1 MVWEDTN
8 YNGIQDDG
16 EAAYHN
22 SKNPAVVHLQQYF
35 YRGGKWVLEN
45 AAFRTHETKTD
56 GTYTFSNLPTYVEKN
71 GVRYL
76 AGYQVLLK
84 TMPKDYAATKY
95 WNDADPSKVYSK
107 LYVTDADGVE
117 DSQRTG
123 DLPVTVLQGNH
134 EMLIPAREAKA
145 GTQSNDAELYTD
157 YNWAYVCGTNIKNID
172 TPNTAQQKYYDLV
185 TARDYEN
192 LNAGLKK
199 RNIAAVKGRIWED
212 TDYNGI
218 LNSGEK
224 GKSGVSVTLEQY
236 RYDAAVKQF
245 VHMNN
250 DIIVKTD
257 AKGVYQFAKVPT
269 HFVVDGTDQL
279 AYYRIRAAVPA
290 GYAVTRYRQAT
301 DDTKTDSDWIA
312 ETNYLTAPDNG
323 DYFLT
328 AQPAQGNAPYNL
340 TDAVTNKEYDSIL
353 NADVTDIYNGGL
365 KAFETGKIQG
375 VVWFDKN
382 YSGLQET
389 GETAMATQQ
398 TVYLDQYYLDDTGS
412 WKLHQTLSAKTA
424 ANTGVYQF
432 SKQPTFVTVDG
443 KMYLAGYRLRLNAV
457 PDGYA
462 VTKYQVL
469 DPTGS
474 CINSDLL
481 AASQDSNTDHT
492 VDFNQPDE
500 YILLAKKAVH
510 GASESKESGFHEY
523 YVRKYDNVDYDI
535 VTARDSDGVYN
546 GGLKSIQ
553 TAAMDGRIWNDLN
566 YDGTMDLSESGCGN
580 LNLTLYQYYL
590 DGTTWKKTA
599 ATMTAVTNSNGLY
612 HFEGIPTY
620 AEVGGKRYLAGYQLH
635 LDALPDGNAVTVLA
649 NDNKLHWKN
658 GELTLMGEQEY
669 LIVAAEAQSFTG
681 EHTGN
686 TPQYN
691 TYYDRTYSAVPNT
704 DTIYDITESRDSKNE
719 YRGGVR
725 AFQTT
730 SVSGRIWNDADY
742 DGGMAAEEAGMEG
755 LSMTLEQ
762 YYWDGTTWLPTAQ
775 QNYTATVNTDSNGD
789 YHFENVPTFVE
800 IGGERYL
807 AGYRLKLDALPKDAD
822 GKITY
827 GITKAGGDSK
837 FQRLENPYQSENLYL
852 TAPDQYLILAA
863 EAKTETDSTYRKHYN
878 GSDYDIADAAA
889 QTDWNGGL
897 KQVEKAQIVGRV
909 WDDANYNGLQDTGE
923 GNISGVEITLEQYYR
938 DANGNYQPTGIF
950 QKDSDANGEYRFDN
964 VDTFCNA
971 NGETYLCY
979 YQLKMTGEVP
989 DNYTITWYR
998 QGDDP
1003 ARDSD
1008 LDAESRYLTKDTYFV
1023 CAAADTDST
1032 DYTVDGRDILRKE
1045 DVSGY
1050 DAGFKQLAVGDISG
1064 RIWIDHNYDGMQDEA
1079 DDAANTAEDKAAIE
1093 NVTVKAI
1100 QYYYDGSQWQPND
1113 TAYTASTSTDADGKY
1128 TLANLPTWVRINNMD
1143 FAAGYQLCLE
1153 NLRGNYLATQ
1163 YRVGT
1168 DRTKDSDLRLDSTYL
1183 TSANEYIVPAA
1194 NAYDDANGNQNGASV
1209 REIPDSN
1216 GTMYAVDLA
1225 CGKNTGHYDAGLKQ
1239 QDKGVIRGTIWNDAN
1254 YDGLYNSNEV
1264 PVATSVRVILTREIY
1279 ENGNWIPD
1287 TAFGEVSEIVDHGEY
1302 QFTDL
1307 DVHVPADLSDDST
1320 SGNKDRIYGYQIRLD
1335 LATVPDT
1342 YAVTKQYAESEQA
1355 LENSFLNPRD
1365 GSLLAKDESHIILA
1379 AKATDADREHTITI
1393 AGTTYAPANLAKSVA
1408 PHNGGLTAIETASIE
1423 SYIWNDENYNGI
1435 QDENEV
1441 GVATATV
1448 KLTRSYYDSRNTTW
1462 KLDDSFVLVATGTLV
1477 ATATPVA
1484 TGTPVATATPVATGT
1499 PTATASGGHY
1509 RFDNLPTYIEK
1520 DGQRYLVGYQMQLCE
1535 MPEGY
1540 AATKYH
1546 AAADSDKDSDLIAGT
1561 LDLQEPDTFLI
1572 LAKAFSGNTPYCCQ
1586 VRGVDYDIVKAADV
1600 TGYDGGIVQKD
1611 SHVSISGIVWD
1622 DADRDHQISDGE
1634 SGIANVKIILRQ
1646 YYRRNGKWELLPE
1659 AKQVAYTNADGQY
1672 RFDDLPLSV
1681 TVDGVTYLAGY
1692 RLWID
1697 SIPAGYNAEEYADIS
1712 SGSVEI
1718 RAEERT
1724 LDGCMILGIPEEK
1737 GVTSGT
1743 CLEGFNIAKGEDMA
1757 FLNVFLNRD
1766 PEESTETTTATDL
1779 VTTTTETAV
1788 STESTTQTSTSAS
1801 AGTTSVESSTTET
1814 STATTQTT
1822 ASTTESSTATT
1833 RTTASTSTTTSTT
1846 TARTTAST
1854 TKTST
1859 TTTRTTAKTQSS
1871 VVTTHTTAT
1880 THTHTTATKQ
1890 TTSSVTTSKQTTH
1903 STSHTTTAKVTA
1915 SPATHTIA
1923 KTTTHT
1929 THTTSHRTTAGTTSI
1944 TTQRTSVTTSRTT
1957 GTTHTTATVT
1967 TTGSTSVTTSAIHR
1981 TTSSTTQ
1988 QTTAT
1993 VTLSSAGPTSMT
2005 TTTHT
2010 TSQTTT
2016 QTTPKQTTVSQTNT
2030 TSVAPTS
2037 RTTSATVSTTGTTST
2052 GTTDSSASTGTQTTH
2067 HSTHT
2072 TTQTTTVTATTV
2084 NSTCETSG
2092 ASTSIRQTTLRK
2104 NHVSGDTVTTTT
2116 TAANREHA
2124 AGHHTQTTTTAAD
2137 VSAQTSGTK
2146 RIPLP
2151 RQQNISGTP
2160 KTGDTTLHITILIAA
2175 CGFSLLLAILTKRRK
2190 K

>member
-1 MVWEDTN
+1 MER
-8 YNGIQDDG
+8 NG
-16 EAAYHN
+16 E
-22 SKNPAVVHLQQYF
+22 
-35 YRGGKWVLEN
+35 
-45 AAFRTHETKTD
+45 
-56 GTYTFSNLPTYVEKN
+56 
-71 GVRYL
+71 
-76 AGYQVLLK
+76 
-84 TMPKDYAATKY
+84 
-95 WNDADPSKVYSK
+95 
-107 LYVTDADGVE
+107 
-117 DSQRTG
+117 
-123 DLPVTVLQGNH
+123 
-134 EMLIPAREAKA
+134 
-145 GTQSNDAELYTD
+145 
-157 YNWAYVCGTNIKNID
+157 
-172 TPNTAQQKYYDLV
+172 
-185 TARDYEN
+185 
-192 LNAGLKK
+192 
-199 RNIAAVKGRIWED
+199 
-212 TDYNGI
+212 
-218 LNSGEK
+218 
-224 GKSGVSVTLEQY
+224 
-236 RYDAAVKQF
+236 
-245 VHMNN
+245 
-250 DIIVKTD
+250 
-257 AKGVYQFAKVPT
+257 
-269 HFVVDGTDQL
+269 
-279 AYYRIRAAVPA
+279 
-290 GYAVTRYRQAT
+290 
-301 DDTKTDSDWIA
+301 
-312 ETNYLTAPDNG
+312 
-323 DYFLT
+323 
-328 AQPAQGNAPYNL
+328 
-340 TDAVTNKEYDSIL
+340 
-353 NADVTDIYNGGL
+353 
-365 KAFETGKIQG
+365 
-375 VVWFDKN
+375 
-382 YSGLQET
+382 
-389 GETAMATQQ
+389 
-398 TVYLDQYYLDDTGS
+398 
-412 WKLHQTLSAKTA
+412 
-424 ANTGVYQF
+424 
-432 SKQPTFVTVDG
+432 
-443 KMYLAGYRLRLNAV
+443 
-457 PDGYA
+457 
-462 VTKYQVL
+462 
-469 DPTGS
+469 
-474 CINSDLL
+474 
-481 AASQDSNTDHT
+481 
-492 VDFNQPDE
+492 
-500 YILLAKKAVH
+500 
-510 GASESKESGFHEY
+510 
-523 YVRKYDNVDYDI
+523 
-535 VTARDSDGVYN
+535 
-546 GGLKSIQ
+546 
-553 TAAMDGRIWNDLN
+553 
-566 YDGTMDLSESGCGN
+566 
-580 LNLTLYQYYL
+580 
-590 DGTTWKKTA
+590 
-599 ATMTAVTNSNGLY
+599 
-612 HFEGIPTY
+612 
-620 AEVGGKRYLAGYQLH
+620 RYLAGYQLQLCEMPKGYAATKCRIGEDAAKNSDLFADTLH
-635 LDALPDGNAVTVLA
+635 LYENADEVIIL
-649 NDNKLHWKN
+649 
-658 GELTLMGEQEY
+658 
-669 LIVAAEAQSFTG
+669 AEASS
-681 EHTGN
+681 GN
-686 TPQYN
+686 DF
-691 TYYDRTYSAVPNT
+691 YDRNVGDNA
-704 DTIYDITESRDSKNE
+704 YDIVKAKDNT
-719 YRGGVR
+719 
-725 AFQTT
+725 
-730 SVSGRIWNDADY
+730 DY
-742 DGGMAAEEAGMEG
+742 DGG
-755 LSMTLEQ
+755 L
-762 YYWDGTTWLPTAQ
+762 TAIETASIESYIWNDE
-775 QNYTATVNTDSNGD
+775 NYNGIQDENEVGVATATVKLTRKYYDDSDKTWKQDDSFALVAEGAPVATSTPVATATPVATGTPTASASGGYYRFDNL
-789 YHFENVPTFVE
+789 PTFVE
-800 IGGERYL
+800 RNGERYL
-807 AGYRLKLDALPKDAD
+807 AGYQLQLCEMPKGYAA
-822 GKITY
+822 
-827 GITKAGGDSK
+827 TKC
-837 FQRLENPYQSENLYL
+837 R
-852 TAPDQYLILAA
+852 I
-863 EAKTETDSTYRKHYN
+863 
-878 GSDYDIADAAA
+878 
-889 QTDWNGGL
+889 
-897 KQVEKAQIVGRV
+897 
-909 WDDANYNGLQDTGE
+909 GE
-923 GNISGVEITLEQYYR
+923 
-938 DANGNYQPTGIF
+938 
-950 QKDSDANGEYRFDN
+950 
-964 VDTFCNA
+964 
-971 NGETYLCY
+971 
-979 YQLKMTGEVP
+979 
-989 DNYTITWYR
+989 
-998 QGDDP
+998 
-1003 ARDSD
+1003 
-1008 LDAESRYLTKDTYFV
+1008 
-1023 CAAADTDST
+1023 
-1032 DYTVDGRDILRKE
+1032 
-1045 DVSGY
+1045 
-1050 DAGFKQLAVGDISG
+1050 
-1064 RIWIDHNYDGMQDEA
+1064 
-1079 DDAANTAEDKAAIE
+1079 
-1093 NVTVKAI
+1093 
-1100 QYYYDGSQWQPND
+1100 D
-1113 TAYTASTSTDADGKY
+1113 TA
-1128 TLANLPTWVRINNMD
+1128 
-1143 FAAGYQLCLE
+1143 
-1153 NLRGNYLATQ
+1153 
-1163 YRVGT
+1163 
-1168 DRTKDSDLRLDSTYL
+1168 KDSDLFADTLHLYENADEVIILAEASSGNDFYDRNVGD
-1183 TSANEYIVPAA
+1183 
-1194 NAYDDANGNQNGASV
+1194 NAYD
-1209 REIPDSN
+1209 
-1216 GTMYAVDLA
+1216 
-1225 CGKNTGHYDAGLKQ
+1225 
-1239 QDKGVIRGTIWNDAN
+1239 
-1254 YDGLYNSNEV
+1254 
-1264 PVATSVRVILTREIY
+1264 
-1279 ENGNWIPD
+1279 
-1287 TAFGEVSEIVDHGEY
+1287 IV
-1302 QFTDL
+1302 
-1307 DVHVPADLSDDST
+1307 
-1320 SGNKDRIYGYQIRLD
+1320 K
-1335 LATVPDT
+1335 
-1342 YAVTKQYAESEQA
+1342 
-1355 LENSFLNPRD
+1355 
-1365 GSLLAKDESHIILA
+1365 AKDN
-1379 AKATDADREHTITI
+1379 TDYD
-1393 AGTTYAPANLAKSVA
+1393 
-1408 PHNGGLTAIETASIE
+1408 GGLTAIETASIE

-1871 VVTTHTTAT
+1871 HTTAT
-1880 THTHTTATKQ
+1880 TLTHTTATKQ

-1944 TTQRTSVTTSRTT
+1944 TTQRTSVTTFRTT

-1993 VTLSSAGPTSMT
+1993 VTLSSAGPTSVT

>member
-1 MVWEDTN
+1 MGVATATVKLTRKYYDDSDKTWK
-8 YNGIQDDG
+8 QDDSFALVAEG
-16 EAAYHN
+16 APVATSTPVATETPVATGTPVATATPVATGTPIASASGGY
-22 SKNPAVVHLQQYF
+22 
-35 YRGGKWVLEN
+35 YR
-45 AAFRTHETKTD
+45 FD
-56 GTYTFSNLPTYVEKN
+56 NLPTFVERN
-71 GVRYL
+71 G
-76 AGYQVLLK
+76 
-84 TMPKDYAATKY
+84 
-95 WNDADPSKVYSK
+95 
-107 LYVTDADGVE
+107 E
-117 DSQRTG
+117 
-123 DLPVTVLQGNH
+123 
-134 EMLIPAREAKA
+134 
-145 GTQSNDAELYTD
+145 
-157 YNWAYVCGTNIKNID
+157 
-172 TPNTAQQKYYDLV
+172 
-185 TARDYEN
+185 
-192 LNAGLKK
+192 
-199 RNIAAVKGRIWED
+199 
-212 TDYNGI
+212 
-218 LNSGEK
+218 
-224 GKSGVSVTLEQY
+224 
-236 RYDAAVKQF
+236 
-245 VHMNN
+245 
-250 DIIVKTD
+250 
-257 AKGVYQFAKVPT
+257 
-269 HFVVDGTDQL
+269 
-279 AYYRIRAAVPA
+279 
-290 GYAVTRYRQAT
+290 
-301 DDTKTDSDWIA
+301 
-312 ETNYLTAPDNG
+312 
-323 DYFLT
+323 
-328 AQPAQGNAPYNL
+328 
-340 TDAVTNKEYDSIL
+340 
-353 NADVTDIYNGGL
+353 
-365 KAFETGKIQG
+365 
-375 VVWFDKN
+375 
-382 YSGLQET
+382 
-389 GETAMATQQ
+389 
-398 TVYLDQYYLDDTGS
+398 
-412 WKLHQTLSAKTA
+412 
-424 ANTGVYQF
+424 
-432 SKQPTFVTVDG
+432 
-443 KMYLAGYRLRLNAV
+443 
-457 PDGYA
+457 
-462 VTKYQVL
+462 
-469 DPTGS
+469 
-474 CINSDLL
+474 
-481 AASQDSNTDHT
+481 
-492 VDFNQPDE
+492 
-500 YILLAKKAVH
+500 
-510 GASESKESGFHEY
+510 
-523 YVRKYDNVDYDI
+523 
-535 VTARDSDGVYN
+535 
-546 GGLKSIQ
+546 
-553 TAAMDGRIWNDLN
+553 
-566 YDGTMDLSESGCGN
+566 
-580 LNLTLYQYYL
+580 
-590 DGTTWKKTA
+590 
-599 ATMTAVTNSNGLY
+599 
-612 HFEGIPTY
+612 
-620 AEVGGKRYLAGYQLH
+620 RYLAGYQL
-635 LDALPDGNAVTVLA
+635 
-649 NDNKLHWKN
+649 
-658 GELTLMGEQEY
+658 
-669 LIVAAEAQSFTG
+669 
-681 EHTGN
+681 
-686 TPQYN
+686 
-691 TYYDRTYSAVPNT
+691 
-704 DTIYDITESRDSKNE
+704 
-719 YRGGVR
+719 
-725 AFQTT
+725 
-730 SVSGRIWNDADY
+730 
-742 DGGMAAEEAGMEG
+742 
-755 LSMTLEQ
+755 
-762 YYWDGTTWLPTAQ
+762 
-775 QNYTATVNTDSNGD
+775 
-789 YHFENVPTFVE
+789 
-800 IGGERYL
+800 
-807 AGYRLKLDALPKDAD
+807 
-822 GKITY
+822 
-827 GITKAGGDSK
+827 
-837 FQRLENPYQSENLYL
+837 
-852 TAPDQYLILAA
+852 
-863 EAKTETDSTYRKHYN
+863 
-878 GSDYDIADAAA
+878 
-889 QTDWNGGL
+889 
-897 KQVEKAQIVGRV
+897 
-909 WDDANYNGLQDTGE
+909 
-923 GNISGVEITLEQYYR
+923 
-938 DANGNYQPTGIF
+938 
-950 QKDSDANGEYRFDN
+950 
-964 VDTFCNA
+964 
-971 NGETYLCY
+971 
-979 YQLKMTGEVP
+979 
-989 DNYTITWYR
+989 
-998 QGDDP
+998 
-1003 ARDSD
+1003 
-1008 LDAESRYLTKDTYFV
+1008 
-1023 CAAADTDST
+1023 
-1032 DYTVDGRDILRKE
+1032 
-1045 DVSGY
+1045 
-1050 DAGFKQLAVGDISG
+1050 
-1064 RIWIDHNYDGMQDEA
+1064 
-1079 DDAANTAEDKAAIE
+1079 
-1093 NVTVKAI
+1093 
-1100 QYYYDGSQWQPND
+1100 
-1113 TAYTASTSTDADGKY
+1113 
-1128 TLANLPTWVRINNMD
+1128 
-1143 FAAGYQLCLE
+1143 QLCE
-1153 NLRGNYLATQ
+1153 MPKGYAATKC
-1163 YRVGT
+1163 RIGE
-1168 DRTKDSDLRLDSTYL
+1168 DSTKDSDLFADTLHLYENADEVIILAEASSGNDFYDRNVGD
-1183 TSANEYIVPAA
+1183 
-1194 NAYDDANGNQNGASV
+1194 NAYD
-1209 REIPDSN
+1209 
-1216 GTMYAVDLA
+1216 
-1225 CGKNTGHYDAGLKQ
+1225 
-1239 QDKGVIRGTIWNDAN
+1239 
-1254 YDGLYNSNEV
+1254 
-1264 PVATSVRVILTREIY
+1264 
-1279 ENGNWIPD
+1279 
-1287 TAFGEVSEIVDHGEY
+1287 IV
-1302 QFTDL
+1302 
-1307 DVHVPADLSDDST
+1307 
-1320 SGNKDRIYGYQIRLD
+1320 K
-1335 LATVPDT
+1335 
-1342 YAVTKQYAESEQA
+1342 
-1355 LENSFLNPRD
+1355 
-1365 GSLLAKDESHIILA
+1365 AKDN
-1379 AKATDADREHTITI
+1379 TDYD
-1393 AGTTYAPANLAKSVA
+1393 
-1408 PHNGGLTAIETASIE
+1408 GGLTAIETASIE

>member
-1 MVWEDTN
+1 
-8 YNGIQDDG
+8 
-16 EAAYHN
+16 
-22 SKNPAVVHLQQYF
+22 
-35 YRGGKWVLEN
+35 
-45 AAFRTHETKTD
+45 
-56 GTYTFSNLPTYVEKN
+56 
-71 GVRYL
+71 
-76 AGYQVLLK
+76 
-84 TMPKDYAATKY
+84 MPKDYAATKY

-145 GTQSNDAELYTD
+145 GTQSNDAEPYTD
-157 YNWAYVCGTNIKNID
+157 YNWSYVCGTNIKNID

-199 RNIAAVKGRIWED
+199 RNIAAVTGRIWED

-250 DIIVKTD
+250 DMTVKTD

-353 NADVTDIYNGGL
+353 NANVTDIYNGGL

-389 GETAMATQQ
+389 GETGMATQQ

-412 WKLHQTLSAKTA
+412 WKLHQTFSAKTA

-481 AASQDSNTDHT
+481 AASQETNADQT

-510 GASESKESGFHEY
+510 GAFGSKESGFHEY

-566 YDGTMDLSESGCGN
+566 YDGTMDFSESGCGN
-580 LNLTLYQYYL
+580 FNLTLYQYYL

-719 YRGGVR
+719 YHGGVR

-775 QNYTATVNTDSNGD
+775 QNYTATVNTDSNGN

-863 EAKTETDSTYRKHYN
+863 EAKTETDSTYRNHYN

-950 QKDSDANGEYRFDN
+950 QKNSDANGEYRFDN

-979 YQLKMTGEVP
+979 YQLKMTSEVP

-1023 CAAADTDST
+1023 CAATDTDST

-1079 DDAANTAEDKAAIE
+1079 DDAANTAEDKAAIA

-1100 QYYYDGSQWQPND
+1100 QYYYDGSQWQPNG

-1209 REIPDSN
+1209 REVPDSN

-1393 AGTTYAPANLAKSVA
+1393 AGTTYAPANLAKSIA

-1441 GVATATV
+1441 GVATASV
-1448 KLTRSYYDSRNTTW
+1448 KLTRSYYDSRDTTW
-1462 KLDDSFVLVATGTLV
+1462 KLDDSFVLVATGTPV

-1697 SIPAGYNAEEYADIS
+1697 PIPAGYNAEEYADIS

-1801 AGTTSVESSTTET
+1801 AETTSVESSTTET

-1833 RTTASTSTTTSTT
+1833 RTTAST
-1846 TARTTAST
+1846 

-1871 VVTTHTTAT
+1871 HTTAT
-1880 THTHTTATKQ
+1880 TRTHTTATKQ

-1929 THTTSHRTTAGTTSI
+1929 THTTSHRTTPGTTSI

-1988 QTTAT
+1988 HTTAT
-1993 VTLSSAGPTSMT
+1993 VTLSSAGPTSVT

-2030 TSVAPTS
+2030 TSAAPTS

-2072 TTQTTTVTATTV
+2072 TTQTTTVTETTV

-2146 RIPLP
+2146 WIPLP

>member
-1 MVWEDTN
+1 SFALVAEGAPVATSTPVATATPVATGTPTASASGG
-8 YNGIQDDG
+8 Y
-16 EAAYHN
+16 
-22 SKNPAVVHLQQYF
+22 
-35 YRGGKWVLEN
+35 YR
-45 AAFRTHETKTD
+45 FD
-56 GTYTFSNLPTYVEKN
+56 NLPTFVERN
-71 GVRYL
+71 G
-76 AGYQVLLK
+76 
-84 TMPKDYAATKY
+84 
-95 WNDADPSKVYSK
+95 
-107 LYVTDADGVE
+107 E
-117 DSQRTG
+117 
-123 DLPVTVLQGNH
+123 
-134 EMLIPAREAKA
+134 
-145 GTQSNDAELYTD
+145 
-157 YNWAYVCGTNIKNID
+157 
-172 TPNTAQQKYYDLV
+172 
-185 TARDYEN
+185 
-192 LNAGLKK
+192 
-199 RNIAAVKGRIWED
+199 
-212 TDYNGI
+212 
-218 LNSGEK
+218 
-224 GKSGVSVTLEQY
+224 
-236 RYDAAVKQF
+236 
-245 VHMNN
+245 
-250 DIIVKTD
+250 
-257 AKGVYQFAKVPT
+257 
-269 HFVVDGTDQL
+269 
-279 AYYRIRAAVPA
+279 
-290 GYAVTRYRQAT
+290 
-301 DDTKTDSDWIA
+301 
-312 ETNYLTAPDNG
+312 
-323 DYFLT
+323 
-328 AQPAQGNAPYNL
+328 
-340 TDAVTNKEYDSIL
+340 
-353 NADVTDIYNGGL
+353 
-365 KAFETGKIQG
+365 
-375 VVWFDKN
+375 
-382 YSGLQET
+382 
-389 GETAMATQQ
+389 
-398 TVYLDQYYLDDTGS
+398 
-412 WKLHQTLSAKTA
+412 
-424 ANTGVYQF
+424 
-432 SKQPTFVTVDG
+432 
-443 KMYLAGYRLRLNAV
+443 
-457 PDGYA
+457 
-462 VTKYQVL
+462 
-469 DPTGS
+469 
-474 CINSDLL
+474 
-481 AASQDSNTDHT
+481 
-492 VDFNQPDE
+492 
-500 YILLAKKAVH
+500 
-510 GASESKESGFHEY
+510 
-523 YVRKYDNVDYDI
+523 
-535 VTARDSDGVYN
+535 
-546 GGLKSIQ
+546 
-553 TAAMDGRIWNDLN
+553 
-566 YDGTMDLSESGCGN
+566 
-580 LNLTLYQYYL
+580 
-590 DGTTWKKTA
+590 
-599 ATMTAVTNSNGLY
+599 
-612 HFEGIPTY
+612 
-620 AEVGGKRYLAGYQLH
+620 RYLAGYQLQ
-635 LDALPDGNAVTVLA
+635 LCEMPKG
-649 NDNKLHWKN
+649 
-658 GELTLMGEQEY
+658 Y
-669 LIVAAEAQSFTG
+669 AAT
-681 EHTGN
+681 
-686 TPQYN
+686 
-691 TYYDRTYSAVPNT
+691 
-704 DTIYDITESRDSKNE
+704 KC
-719 YRGGVR
+719 
-725 AFQTT
+725 
-730 SVSGRIWNDADY
+730 RI
-742 DGGMAAEEAGMEG
+742 
-755 LSMTLEQ
+755 
-762 YYWDGTTWLPTAQ
+762 
-775 QNYTATVNTDSNGD
+775 
-789 YHFENVPTFVE
+789 
-800 IGGERYL
+800 
-807 AGYRLKLDALPKDAD
+807 
-822 GKITY
+822 
-827 GITKAGGDSK
+827 
-837 FQRLENPYQSENLYL
+837 
-852 TAPDQYLILAA
+852 
-863 EAKTETDSTYRKHYN
+863 
-878 GSDYDIADAAA
+878 
-889 QTDWNGGL
+889 
-897 KQVEKAQIVGRV
+897 
-909 WDDANYNGLQDTGE
+909 GE
-923 GNISGVEITLEQYYR
+923 GS
-938 DANGNYQPTGIF
+938 
-950 QKDSDANGEYRFDN
+950 
-964 VDTFCNA
+964 
-971 NGETYLCY
+971 
-979 YQLKMTGEVP
+979 
-989 DNYTITWYR
+989 
-998 QGDDP
+998 
-1003 ARDSD
+1003 
-1008 LDAESRYLTKDTYFV
+1008 
-1023 CAAADTDST
+1023 
-1032 DYTVDGRDILRKE
+1032 
-1045 DVSGY
+1045 
-1050 DAGFKQLAVGDISG
+1050 
-1064 RIWIDHNYDGMQDEA
+1064 
-1079 DDAANTAEDKAAIE
+1079 
-1093 NVTVKAI
+1093 
-1100 QYYYDGSQWQPND
+1100 
-1113 TAYTASTSTDADGKY
+1113 
-1128 TLANLPTWVRINNMD
+1128 
-1143 FAAGYQLCLE
+1143 
-1153 NLRGNYLATQ
+1153 
-1163 YRVGT
+1163 
-1168 DRTKDSDLRLDSTYL
+1168 TKDSDLFADTLHLYEDADEVIILAEASSGNDFYDRNVGD
-1183 TSANEYIVPAA
+1183 
-1194 NAYDDANGNQNGASV
+1194 NAYD
-1209 REIPDSN
+1209 
-1216 GTMYAVDLA
+1216 
-1225 CGKNTGHYDAGLKQ
+1225 
-1239 QDKGVIRGTIWNDAN
+1239 
-1254 YDGLYNSNEV
+1254 
-1264 PVATSVRVILTREIY
+1264 
-1279 ENGNWIPD
+1279 
-1287 TAFGEVSEIVDHGEY
+1287 IV
-1302 QFTDL
+1302 
-1307 DVHVPADLSDDST
+1307 
-1320 SGNKDRIYGYQIRLD
+1320 K
-1335 LATVPDT
+1335 
-1342 YAVTKQYAESEQA
+1342 
-1355 LENSFLNPRD
+1355 
-1365 GSLLAKDESHIILA
+1365 AKDN
-1379 AKATDADREHTITI
+1379 TDYD
-1393 AGTTYAPANLAKSVA
+1393 
-1408 PHNGGLTAIETASIE
+1408 GGLTAIETASIE

-1441 GVATATV
+1441 GVATASV
-1448 KLTRSYYDSRNTTW
+1448 KLTRSYYDSRDTTW
-1462 KLDDSFVLVATGTLV
+1462 KLDDSFVLVATGTPV

-1546 AAADSDKDSDLIAGT
+1546 VAADSDKDSDLIAGT

-1737 GVTSGT
+1737 GITSGT

-1833 RTTASTSTTTSTT
+1833 RTTASTTKTSTTTTRTTASTTKTSTT

-1880 THTHTTATKQ
+1880 TRTHTTATKQ

-1957 GTTHTTATVT
+1957 ATTHTTVTVT

-1993 VTLSSAGPTSMT
+1993 VTLSSAGPTSVT

-2072 TTQTTTVTATTV
+2072 TTQTTTVTETTV

>member
-1 MVWEDTN
+1 MATGTPVATATPVATGTPTASASGG
-8 YNGIQDDG
+8 Y
-16 EAAYHN
+16 
-22 SKNPAVVHLQQYF
+22 
-35 YRGGKWVLEN
+35 YR
-45 AAFRTHETKTD
+45 FD
-56 GTYTFSNLPTYVEKN
+56 NLPTFVERN
-71 GVRYL
+71 G
-76 AGYQVLLK
+76 
-84 TMPKDYAATKY
+84 
-95 WNDADPSKVYSK
+95 
-107 LYVTDADGVE
+107 E
-117 DSQRTG
+117 
-123 DLPVTVLQGNH
+123 
-134 EMLIPAREAKA
+134 
-145 GTQSNDAELYTD
+145 
-157 YNWAYVCGTNIKNID
+157 
-172 TPNTAQQKYYDLV
+172 
-185 TARDYEN
+185 
-192 LNAGLKK
+192 
-199 RNIAAVKGRIWED
+199 
-212 TDYNGI
+212 
-218 LNSGEK
+218 
-224 GKSGVSVTLEQY
+224 
-236 RYDAAVKQF
+236 
-245 VHMNN
+245 
-250 DIIVKTD
+250 
-257 AKGVYQFAKVPT
+257 
-269 HFVVDGTDQL
+269 
-279 AYYRIRAAVPA
+279 
-290 GYAVTRYRQAT
+290 
-301 DDTKTDSDWIA
+301 
-312 ETNYLTAPDNG
+312 
-323 DYFLT
+323 
-328 AQPAQGNAPYNL
+328 
-340 TDAVTNKEYDSIL
+340 
-353 NADVTDIYNGGL
+353 
-365 KAFETGKIQG
+365 
-375 VVWFDKN
+375 
-382 YSGLQET
+382 
-389 GETAMATQQ
+389 
-398 TVYLDQYYLDDTGS
+398 
-412 WKLHQTLSAKTA
+412 
-424 ANTGVYQF
+424 
-432 SKQPTFVTVDG
+432 
-443 KMYLAGYRLRLNAV
+443 
-457 PDGYA
+457 
-462 VTKYQVL
+462 
-469 DPTGS
+469 
-474 CINSDLL
+474 
-481 AASQDSNTDHT
+481 
-492 VDFNQPDE
+492 
-500 YILLAKKAVH
+500 
-510 GASESKESGFHEY
+510 
-523 YVRKYDNVDYDI
+523 
-535 VTARDSDGVYN
+535 
-546 GGLKSIQ
+546 
-553 TAAMDGRIWNDLN
+553 
-566 YDGTMDLSESGCGN
+566 
-580 LNLTLYQYYL
+580 
-590 DGTTWKKTA
+590 
-599 ATMTAVTNSNGLY
+599 
-612 HFEGIPTY
+612 
-620 AEVGGKRYLAGYQLH
+620 RYLAGYQLQ
-635 LDALPDGNAVTVLA
+635 LCEMPKGYAAT
-649 NDNKLHWKN
+649 KCRI
-658 GELTLMGEQEY
+658 GE
-669 LIVAAEAQSFTG
+669 
-681 EHTGN
+681 
-686 TPQYN
+686 
-691 TYYDRTYSAVPNT
+691 
-704 DTIYDITESRDSKNE
+704 
-719 YRGGVR
+719 
-725 AFQTT
+725 
-730 SVSGRIWNDADY
+730 
-742 DGGMAAEEAGMEG
+742 
-755 LSMTLEQ
+755 
-762 YYWDGTTWLPTAQ
+762 
-775 QNYTATVNTDSNGD
+775 
-789 YHFENVPTFVE
+789 
-800 IGGERYL
+800 
-807 AGYRLKLDALPKDAD
+807 
-822 GKITY
+822 
-827 GITKAGGDSK
+827 
-837 FQRLENPYQSENLYL
+837 
-852 TAPDQYLILAA
+852 
-863 EAKTETDSTYRKHYN
+863 
-878 GSDYDIADAAA
+878 
-889 QTDWNGGL
+889 
-897 KQVEKAQIVGRV
+897 
-909 WDDANYNGLQDTGE
+909 
-923 GNISGVEITLEQYYR
+923 
-938 DANGNYQPTGIF
+938 
-950 QKDSDANGEYRFDN
+950 
-964 VDTFCNA
+964 
-971 NGETYLCY
+971 
-979 YQLKMTGEVP
+979 
-989 DNYTITWYR
+989 
-998 QGDDP
+998 
-1003 ARDSD
+1003 
-1008 LDAESRYLTKDTYFV
+1008 
-1023 CAAADTDST
+1023 
-1032 DYTVDGRDILRKE
+1032 
-1045 DVSGY
+1045 
-1050 DAGFKQLAVGDISG
+1050 
-1064 RIWIDHNYDGMQDEA
+1064 
-1079 DDAANTAEDKAAIE
+1079 
-1093 NVTVKAI
+1093 
-1100 QYYYDGSQWQPND
+1100 D
-1113 TAYTASTSTDADGKY
+1113 TA
-1128 TLANLPTWVRINNMD
+1128 
-1143 FAAGYQLCLE
+1143 
-1153 NLRGNYLATQ
+1153 
-1163 YRVGT
+1163 
-1168 DRTKDSDLRLDSTYL
+1168 KDSDLFADTLHLYEDADEVMILAEASSGNDFYDRNVGD
-1183 TSANEYIVPAA
+1183 
-1194 NAYDDANGNQNGASV
+1194 NAYD
-1209 REIPDSN
+1209 
-1216 GTMYAVDLA
+1216 
-1225 CGKNTGHYDAGLKQ
+1225 
-1239 QDKGVIRGTIWNDAN
+1239 
-1254 YDGLYNSNEV
+1254 
-1264 PVATSVRVILTREIY
+1264 
-1279 ENGNWIPD
+1279 
-1287 TAFGEVSEIVDHGEY
+1287 IV
-1302 QFTDL
+1302 
-1307 DVHVPADLSDDST
+1307 
-1320 SGNKDRIYGYQIRLD
+1320 K
-1335 LATVPDT
+1335 
-1342 YAVTKQYAESEQA
+1342 
-1355 LENSFLNPRD
+1355 
-1365 GSLLAKDESHIILA
+1365 AKDN
-1379 AKATDADREHTITI
+1379 TDYD
-1393 AGTTYAPANLAKSVA
+1393 
-1408 PHNGGLTAIETASIE
+1408 GGLTAIETASIE

-1448 KLTRSYYDSRNTTW
+1448 KLTRSYYDSRDTTW
-1462 KLDDSFVLVATGTLV
+1462 KLDDSFVLVATGTPV

-1586 VRGVDYDIVKAADV
+1586 VRDVDYDIVKAADV

-1697 SIPAGYNAEEYADIS
+1697 PIPAGYNAEEYADVS

-1801 AGTTSVESSTTET
+1801 AETTSVESSTTET

-1833 RTTASTSTTTSTT
+1833 TRTTASTTESSTATTRTTASTSTTTSTTKTSTT

-1993 VTLSSAGPTSMT
+1993 VTLSSAGPTSVT

-2016 QTTPKQTTVSQTNT
+2016 QTTPKQTVQTTVSQTNT

-2072 TTQTTTVTATTV
+2072 TTQTTTVTETTV

-2124 AGHHTQTTTTAAD
+2124 AGHHTQTATTAAD

>member
-1 MVWEDTN
+1 MATGTPVATATPVATGTPTASASGG
-8 YNGIQDDG
+8 Y
-16 EAAYHN
+16 
-22 SKNPAVVHLQQYF
+22 
-35 YRGGKWVLEN
+35 YR
-45 AAFRTHETKTD
+45 FD
-56 GTYTFSNLPTYVEKN
+56 NLPTFVERN
-71 GVRYL
+71 G
-76 AGYQVLLK
+76 
-84 TMPKDYAATKY
+84 
-95 WNDADPSKVYSK
+95 
-107 LYVTDADGVE
+107 E
-117 DSQRTG
+117 
-123 DLPVTVLQGNH
+123 
-134 EMLIPAREAKA
+134 
-145 GTQSNDAELYTD
+145 
-157 YNWAYVCGTNIKNID
+157 
-172 TPNTAQQKYYDLV
+172 
-185 TARDYEN
+185 
-192 LNAGLKK
+192 
-199 RNIAAVKGRIWED
+199 
-212 TDYNGI
+212 
-218 LNSGEK
+218 
-224 GKSGVSVTLEQY
+224 
-236 RYDAAVKQF
+236 
-245 VHMNN
+245 
-250 DIIVKTD
+250 
-257 AKGVYQFAKVPT
+257 
-269 HFVVDGTDQL
+269 
-279 AYYRIRAAVPA
+279 
-290 GYAVTRYRQAT
+290 
-301 DDTKTDSDWIA
+301 
-312 ETNYLTAPDNG
+312 
-323 DYFLT
+323 
-328 AQPAQGNAPYNL
+328 
-340 TDAVTNKEYDSIL
+340 
-353 NADVTDIYNGGL
+353 
-365 KAFETGKIQG
+365 
-375 VVWFDKN
+375 
-382 YSGLQET
+382 
-389 GETAMATQQ
+389 
-398 TVYLDQYYLDDTGS
+398 
-412 WKLHQTLSAKTA
+412 
-424 ANTGVYQF
+424 
-432 SKQPTFVTVDG
+432 
-443 KMYLAGYRLRLNAV
+443 
-457 PDGYA
+457 
-462 VTKYQVL
+462 
-469 DPTGS
+469 
-474 CINSDLL
+474 
-481 AASQDSNTDHT
+481 
-492 VDFNQPDE
+492 
-500 YILLAKKAVH
+500 
-510 GASESKESGFHEY
+510 
-523 YVRKYDNVDYDI
+523 
-535 VTARDSDGVYN
+535 
-546 GGLKSIQ
+546 
-553 TAAMDGRIWNDLN
+553 
-566 YDGTMDLSESGCGN
+566 
-580 LNLTLYQYYL
+580 
-590 DGTTWKKTA
+590 
-599 ATMTAVTNSNGLY
+599 
-612 HFEGIPTY
+612 
-620 AEVGGKRYLAGYQLH
+620 RYLAGYQLQ
-635 LDALPDGNAVTVLA
+635 LCEMPKGYAAT
-649 NDNKLHWKN
+649 KCRI
-658 GELTLMGEQEY
+658 GE
-669 LIVAAEAQSFTG
+669 
-681 EHTGN
+681 
-686 TPQYN
+686 
-691 TYYDRTYSAVPNT
+691 
-704 DTIYDITESRDSKNE
+704 
-719 YRGGVR
+719 
-725 AFQTT
+725 
-730 SVSGRIWNDADY
+730 
-742 DGGMAAEEAGMEG
+742 
-755 LSMTLEQ
+755 
-762 YYWDGTTWLPTAQ
+762 
-775 QNYTATVNTDSNGD
+775 
-789 YHFENVPTFVE
+789 
-800 IGGERYL
+800 
-807 AGYRLKLDALPKDAD
+807 
-822 GKITY
+822 
-827 GITKAGGDSK
+827 
-837 FQRLENPYQSENLYL
+837 
-852 TAPDQYLILAA
+852 
-863 EAKTETDSTYRKHYN
+863 
-878 GSDYDIADAAA
+878 
-889 QTDWNGGL
+889 
-897 KQVEKAQIVGRV
+897 
-909 WDDANYNGLQDTGE
+909 
-923 GNISGVEITLEQYYR
+923 
-938 DANGNYQPTGIF
+938 
-950 QKDSDANGEYRFDN
+950 
-964 VDTFCNA
+964 
-971 NGETYLCY
+971 
-979 YQLKMTGEVP
+979 
-989 DNYTITWYR
+989 
-998 QGDDP
+998 
-1003 ARDSD
+1003 
-1008 LDAESRYLTKDTYFV
+1008 
-1023 CAAADTDST
+1023 
-1032 DYTVDGRDILRKE
+1032 
-1045 DVSGY
+1045 
-1050 DAGFKQLAVGDISG
+1050 
-1064 RIWIDHNYDGMQDEA
+1064 
-1079 DDAANTAEDKAAIE
+1079 
-1093 NVTVKAI
+1093 
-1100 QYYYDGSQWQPND
+1100 D
-1113 TAYTASTSTDADGKY
+1113 TA
-1128 TLANLPTWVRINNMD
+1128 
-1143 FAAGYQLCLE
+1143 
-1153 NLRGNYLATQ
+1153 
-1163 YRVGT
+1163 
-1168 DRTKDSDLRLDSTYL
+1168 KDSDLFADTLHLYEDADEVIILAEASSGNDFYDRNVGD
-1183 TSANEYIVPAA
+1183 
-1194 NAYDDANGNQNGASV
+1194 NAYD
-1209 REIPDSN
+1209 
-1216 GTMYAVDLA
+1216 
-1225 CGKNTGHYDAGLKQ
+1225 
-1239 QDKGVIRGTIWNDAN
+1239 
-1254 YDGLYNSNEV
+1254 
-1264 PVATSVRVILTREIY
+1264 
-1279 ENGNWIPD
+1279 
-1287 TAFGEVSEIVDHGEY
+1287 IV
-1302 QFTDL
+1302 
-1307 DVHVPADLSDDST
+1307 
-1320 SGNKDRIYGYQIRLD
+1320 K
-1335 LATVPDT
+1335 
-1342 YAVTKQYAESEQA
+1342 
-1355 LENSFLNPRD
+1355 
-1365 GSLLAKDESHIILA
+1365 AKDN
-1379 AKATDADREHTITI
+1379 TDYD
-1393 AGTTYAPANLAKSVA
+1393 
-1408 PHNGGLTAIETASIE
+1408 GGLTAIETASIE

-1448 KLTRSYYDSRNTTW
+1448 KLTRSYYDSRDTTW
-1462 KLDDSFVLVATGTLV
+1462 KLDDSFVLVATGTPV

-1499 PTATASGGHY
+1499 PMATASGGHY

-1757 FLNVFLNRD
+1757 SLNVFLNRD

-1814 STATTQTT
+1814 STATVRTT

-1833 RTTASTSTTTSTT
+1833 TRTTASTTKTSTT
-1846 TARTTAST
+1846 TTRTTAST

-1944 TTQRTSVTTSRTT
+1944 TTQRASVTTSRTT

-1993 VTLSSAGPTSMT
+1993 VTLSSAGPTSVT

-2016 QTTPKQTTVSQTNT
+2016 QTTPKQTVQTTVSQTNT

>member
-1 MVWEDTN
+1 
-8 YNGIQDDG
+8 
-16 EAAYHN
+16 
-22 SKNPAVVHLQQYF
+22 
-35 YRGGKWVLEN
+35 
-45 AAFRTHETKTD
+45 
-56 GTYTFSNLPTYVEKN
+56 
-71 GVRYL
+71 
-76 AGYQVLLK
+76 
-84 TMPKDYAATKY
+84 MPKGYAATKCRI
-95 WNDADPSKVYSK
+95 
-107 LYVTDADGVE
+107 GE
-117 DSQRTG
+117 DS
-123 DLPVTVLQGNH
+123 
-134 EMLIPAREAKA
+134 
-145 GTQSNDAELYTD
+145 
-157 YNWAYVCGTNIKNID
+157 
-172 TPNTAQQKYYDLV
+172 
-185 TARDYEN
+185 
-192 LNAGLKK
+192 
-199 RNIAAVKGRIWED
+199 
-212 TDYNGI
+212 
-218 LNSGEK
+218 
-224 GKSGVSVTLEQY
+224 
-236 RYDAAVKQF
+236 
-245 VHMNN
+245 
-250 DIIVKTD
+250 
-257 AKGVYQFAKVPT
+257 
-269 HFVVDGTDQL
+269 
-279 AYYRIRAAVPA
+279 
-290 GYAVTRYRQAT
+290 
-301 DDTKTDSDWIA
+301 
-312 ETNYLTAPDNG
+312 
-323 DYFLT
+323 
-328 AQPAQGNAPYNL
+328 
-340 TDAVTNKEYDSIL
+340 
-353 NADVTDIYNGGL
+353 
-365 KAFETGKIQG
+365 
-375 VVWFDKN
+375 
-382 YSGLQET
+382 
-389 GETAMATQQ
+389 
-398 TVYLDQYYLDDTGS
+398 
-412 WKLHQTLSAKTA
+412 
-424 ANTGVYQF
+424 
-432 SKQPTFVTVDG
+432 
-443 KMYLAGYRLRLNAV
+443 
-457 PDGYA
+457 
-462 VTKYQVL
+462 
-469 DPTGS
+469 
-474 CINSDLL
+474 
-481 AASQDSNTDHT
+481 
-492 VDFNQPDE
+492 
-500 YILLAKKAVH
+500 
-510 GASESKESGFHEY
+510 
-523 YVRKYDNVDYDI
+523 
-535 VTARDSDGVYN
+535 
-546 GGLKSIQ
+546 
-553 TAAMDGRIWNDLN
+553 
-566 YDGTMDLSESGCGN
+566 
-580 LNLTLYQYYL
+580 
-590 DGTTWKKTA
+590 
-599 ATMTAVTNSNGLY
+599 
-612 HFEGIPTY
+612 
-620 AEVGGKRYLAGYQLH
+620 
-635 LDALPDGNAVTVLA
+635 
-649 NDNKLHWKN
+649 
-658 GELTLMGEQEY
+658 
-669 LIVAAEAQSFTG
+669 
-681 EHTGN
+681 
-686 TPQYN
+686 
-691 TYYDRTYSAVPNT
+691 
-704 DTIYDITESRDSKNE
+704 
-719 YRGGVR
+719 
-725 AFQTT
+725 
-730 SVSGRIWNDADY
+730 
-742 DGGMAAEEAGMEG
+742 
-755 LSMTLEQ
+755 
-762 YYWDGTTWLPTAQ
+762 
-775 QNYTATVNTDSNGD
+775 
-789 YHFENVPTFVE
+789 
-800 IGGERYL
+800 
-807 AGYRLKLDALPKDAD
+807 
-822 GKITY
+822 
-827 GITKAGGDSK
+827 
-837 FQRLENPYQSENLYL
+837 
-852 TAPDQYLILAA
+852 
-863 EAKTETDSTYRKHYN
+863 
-878 GSDYDIADAAA
+878 
-889 QTDWNGGL
+889 
-897 KQVEKAQIVGRV
+897 
-909 WDDANYNGLQDTGE
+909 
-923 GNISGVEITLEQYYR
+923 
-938 DANGNYQPTGIF
+938 
-950 QKDSDANGEYRFDN
+950 
-964 VDTFCNA
+964 
-971 NGETYLCY
+971 
-979 YQLKMTGEVP
+979 
-989 DNYTITWYR
+989 
-998 QGDDP
+998 
-1003 ARDSD
+1003 
-1008 LDAESRYLTKDTYFV
+1008 
-1023 CAAADTDST
+1023 
-1032 DYTVDGRDILRKE
+1032 
-1045 DVSGY
+1045 
-1050 DAGFKQLAVGDISG
+1050 
-1064 RIWIDHNYDGMQDEA
+1064 
-1079 DDAANTAEDKAAIE
+1079 
-1093 NVTVKAI
+1093 
-1100 QYYYDGSQWQPND
+1100 
-1113 TAYTASTSTDADGKY
+1113 
-1128 TLANLPTWVRINNMD
+1128 
-1143 FAAGYQLCLE
+1143 
-1153 NLRGNYLATQ
+1153 
-1163 YRVGT
+1163 
-1168 DRTKDSDLRLDSTYL
+1168 TKDSDLFADTLHLYEDADEVIILAEASSGNDFYDRNVGD
-1183 TSANEYIVPAA
+1183 
-1194 NAYDDANGNQNGASV
+1194 NAYD
-1209 REIPDSN
+1209 
-1216 GTMYAVDLA
+1216 
-1225 CGKNTGHYDAGLKQ
+1225 
-1239 QDKGVIRGTIWNDAN
+1239 
-1254 YDGLYNSNEV
+1254 
-1264 PVATSVRVILTREIY
+1264 
-1279 ENGNWIPD
+1279 
-1287 TAFGEVSEIVDHGEY
+1287 IV
-1302 QFTDL
+1302 
-1307 DVHVPADLSDDST
+1307 
-1320 SGNKDRIYGYQIRLD
+1320 K
-1335 LATVPDT
+1335 
-1342 YAVTKQYAESEQA
+1342 
-1355 LENSFLNPRD
+1355 
-1365 GSLLAKDESHIILA
+1365 AKDN
-1379 AKATDADREHTITI
+1379 TDYD
-1393 AGTTYAPANLAKSVA
+1393 
-1408 PHNGGLTAIETASIE
+1408 GGLTAIETASIE

-1448 KLTRSYYDSRNTTW
+1448 KLTRKYYDDSDKTW
-1462 KLDDSFVLVATGTLV
+1462 KQDDSFTLV
-1477 ATATPVA
+1477 AEGAPVATSTPVA

-1801 AGTTSVESSTTET
+1801 AETTSVESSTTET

-1833 RTTASTSTTTSTT
+1833 RTTASTTKTSTT
-1846 TARTTAST
+1846 TTRTTAST

-1859 TTTRTTAKTQSS
+1859 TTVRTTASTTKTSTATTRTTAKTQSS

-1880 THTHTTATKQ
+1880 TRTHTTATKQ

-1993 VTLSSAGPTSMT
+1993 VTLSSAGPTSVT

-2072 TTQTTTVTATTV
+2072 TTQTTTVTETTV

>member
-1 MVWEDTN
+1 MGVATATVKLTRKYYDDSDKTWK
-8 YNGIQDDG
+8 QDDSFALVAEG
-16 EAAYHN
+16 APVATSTPVATETPVATGTPVATATPVATGTPIASASGGY
-22 SKNPAVVHLQQYF
+22 
-35 YRGGKWVLEN
+35 YR
-45 AAFRTHETKTD
+45 FD
-56 GTYTFSNLPTYVEKN
+56 NLPTFVERN
-71 GVRYL
+71 G
-76 AGYQVLLK
+76 
-84 TMPKDYAATKY
+84 
-95 WNDADPSKVYSK
+95 
-107 LYVTDADGVE
+107 E
-117 DSQRTG
+117 
-123 DLPVTVLQGNH
+123 
-134 EMLIPAREAKA
+134 
-145 GTQSNDAELYTD
+145 
-157 YNWAYVCGTNIKNID
+157 
-172 TPNTAQQKYYDLV
+172 
-185 TARDYEN
+185 
-192 LNAGLKK
+192 
-199 RNIAAVKGRIWED
+199 
-212 TDYNGI
+212 
-218 LNSGEK
+218 
-224 GKSGVSVTLEQY
+224 
-236 RYDAAVKQF
+236 
-245 VHMNN
+245 
-250 DIIVKTD
+250 
-257 AKGVYQFAKVPT
+257 
-269 HFVVDGTDQL
+269 
-279 AYYRIRAAVPA
+279 
-290 GYAVTRYRQAT
+290 
-301 DDTKTDSDWIA
+301 
-312 ETNYLTAPDNG
+312 
-323 DYFLT
+323 
-328 AQPAQGNAPYNL
+328 
-340 TDAVTNKEYDSIL
+340 
-353 NADVTDIYNGGL
+353 
-365 KAFETGKIQG
+365 
-375 VVWFDKN
+375 
-382 YSGLQET
+382 
-389 GETAMATQQ
+389 
-398 TVYLDQYYLDDTGS
+398 
-412 WKLHQTLSAKTA
+412 
-424 ANTGVYQF
+424 
-432 SKQPTFVTVDG
+432 
-443 KMYLAGYRLRLNAV
+443 
-457 PDGYA
+457 
-462 VTKYQVL
+462 
-469 DPTGS
+469 
-474 CINSDLL
+474 
-481 AASQDSNTDHT
+481 
-492 VDFNQPDE
+492 
-500 YILLAKKAVH
+500 
-510 GASESKESGFHEY
+510 
-523 YVRKYDNVDYDI
+523 
-535 VTARDSDGVYN
+535 
-546 GGLKSIQ
+546 
-553 TAAMDGRIWNDLN
+553 
-566 YDGTMDLSESGCGN
+566 
-580 LNLTLYQYYL
+580 
-590 DGTTWKKTA
+590 
-599 ATMTAVTNSNGLY
+599 
-612 HFEGIPTY
+612 
-620 AEVGGKRYLAGYQLH
+620 RYLAGYQL
-635 LDALPDGNAVTVLA
+635 
-649 NDNKLHWKN
+649 
-658 GELTLMGEQEY
+658 
-669 LIVAAEAQSFTG
+669 
-681 EHTGN
+681 
-686 TPQYN
+686 
-691 TYYDRTYSAVPNT
+691 
-704 DTIYDITESRDSKNE
+704 
-719 YRGGVR
+719 
-725 AFQTT
+725 
-730 SVSGRIWNDADY
+730 
-742 DGGMAAEEAGMEG
+742 
-755 LSMTLEQ
+755 
-762 YYWDGTTWLPTAQ
+762 
-775 QNYTATVNTDSNGD
+775 
-789 YHFENVPTFVE
+789 
-800 IGGERYL
+800 
-807 AGYRLKLDALPKDAD
+807 
-822 GKITY
+822 
-827 GITKAGGDSK
+827 
-837 FQRLENPYQSENLYL
+837 
-852 TAPDQYLILAA
+852 
-863 EAKTETDSTYRKHYN
+863 
-878 GSDYDIADAAA
+878 
-889 QTDWNGGL
+889 
-897 KQVEKAQIVGRV
+897 
-909 WDDANYNGLQDTGE
+909 
-923 GNISGVEITLEQYYR
+923 
-938 DANGNYQPTGIF
+938 
-950 QKDSDANGEYRFDN
+950 
-964 VDTFCNA
+964 
-971 NGETYLCY
+971 
-979 YQLKMTGEVP
+979 
-989 DNYTITWYR
+989 
-998 QGDDP
+998 
-1003 ARDSD
+1003 
-1008 LDAESRYLTKDTYFV
+1008 
-1023 CAAADTDST
+1023 
-1032 DYTVDGRDILRKE
+1032 
-1045 DVSGY
+1045 
-1050 DAGFKQLAVGDISG
+1050 
-1064 RIWIDHNYDGMQDEA
+1064 
-1079 DDAANTAEDKAAIE
+1079 
-1093 NVTVKAI
+1093 
-1100 QYYYDGSQWQPND
+1100 
-1113 TAYTASTSTDADGKY
+1113 
-1128 TLANLPTWVRINNMD
+1128 
-1143 FAAGYQLCLE
+1143 QLCE
-1153 NLRGNYLATQ
+1153 MPKGYAATKC
-1163 YRVGT
+1163 RIGE
-1168 DRTKDSDLRLDSTYL
+1168 DSTKDSDLFADTLHLYENADEVIILAEASSGNDFYDRNVGD
-1183 TSANEYIVPAA
+1183 
-1194 NAYDDANGNQNGASV
+1194 NAYD
-1209 REIPDSN
+1209 
-1216 GTMYAVDLA
+1216 
-1225 CGKNTGHYDAGLKQ
+1225 
-1239 QDKGVIRGTIWNDAN
+1239 
-1254 YDGLYNSNEV
+1254 
-1264 PVATSVRVILTREIY
+1264 
-1279 ENGNWIPD
+1279 
-1287 TAFGEVSEIVDHGEY
+1287 IV
-1302 QFTDL
+1302 
-1307 DVHVPADLSDDST
+1307 
-1320 SGNKDRIYGYQIRLD
+1320 K
-1335 LATVPDT
+1335 
-1342 YAVTKQYAESEQA
+1342 
-1355 LENSFLNPRD
+1355 
-1365 GSLLAKDESHIILA
+1365 AKDN
-1379 AKATDADREHTITI
+1379 TDYD
-1393 AGTTYAPANLAKSVA
+1393 
-1408 PHNGGLTAIETASIE
+1408 GGLTAIETASIE

-1833 RTTASTSTTTSTT
+1833 QTTASTTESSTATTRTTASTSTTTSTT

>member
-1 MVWEDTN
+1 MTAIETASIESYIWNDEN
-8 YNGIQDDG
+8 YNGIQDENEVGVATATVKLTRKYYDDSDKTWKQDDSFALVAEG
-16 EAAYHN
+16 APVATSTPVATATPVATGTPTASASGGY
-22 SKNPAVVHLQQYF
+22 
-35 YRGGKWVLEN
+35 YR
-45 AAFRTHETKTD
+45 FD
-56 GTYTFSNLPTYVEKN
+56 NLPTFVERN
-71 GVRYL
+71 G
-76 AGYQVLLK
+76 
-84 TMPKDYAATKY
+84 
-95 WNDADPSKVYSK
+95 
-107 LYVTDADGVE
+107 E
-117 DSQRTG
+117 
-123 DLPVTVLQGNH
+123 
-134 EMLIPAREAKA
+134 
-145 GTQSNDAELYTD
+145 
-157 YNWAYVCGTNIKNID
+157 
-172 TPNTAQQKYYDLV
+172 
-185 TARDYEN
+185 
-192 LNAGLKK
+192 
-199 RNIAAVKGRIWED
+199 
-212 TDYNGI
+212 
-218 LNSGEK
+218 
-224 GKSGVSVTLEQY
+224 
-236 RYDAAVKQF
+236 
-245 VHMNN
+245 
-250 DIIVKTD
+250 
-257 AKGVYQFAKVPT
+257 
-269 HFVVDGTDQL
+269 
-279 AYYRIRAAVPA
+279 
-290 GYAVTRYRQAT
+290 
-301 DDTKTDSDWIA
+301 
-312 ETNYLTAPDNG
+312 
-323 DYFLT
+323 
-328 AQPAQGNAPYNL
+328 
-340 TDAVTNKEYDSIL
+340 
-353 NADVTDIYNGGL
+353 
-365 KAFETGKIQG
+365 
-375 VVWFDKN
+375 
-382 YSGLQET
+382 
-389 GETAMATQQ
+389 
-398 TVYLDQYYLDDTGS
+398 
-412 WKLHQTLSAKTA
+412 
-424 ANTGVYQF
+424 
-432 SKQPTFVTVDG
+432 
-443 KMYLAGYRLRLNAV
+443 
-457 PDGYA
+457 
-462 VTKYQVL
+462 
-469 DPTGS
+469 
-474 CINSDLL
+474 
-481 AASQDSNTDHT
+481 
-492 VDFNQPDE
+492 
-500 YILLAKKAVH
+500 
-510 GASESKESGFHEY
+510 
-523 YVRKYDNVDYDI
+523 
-535 VTARDSDGVYN
+535 
-546 GGLKSIQ
+546 
-553 TAAMDGRIWNDLN
+553 
-566 YDGTMDLSESGCGN
+566 
-580 LNLTLYQYYL
+580 
-590 DGTTWKKTA
+590 
-599 ATMTAVTNSNGLY
+599 
-612 HFEGIPTY
+612 
-620 AEVGGKRYLAGYQLH
+620 RYLAGYQL
-635 LDALPDGNAVTVLA
+635 
-649 NDNKLHWKN
+649 
-658 GELTLMGEQEY
+658 
-669 LIVAAEAQSFTG
+669 
-681 EHTGN
+681 
-686 TPQYN
+686 
-691 TYYDRTYSAVPNT
+691 
-704 DTIYDITESRDSKNE
+704 
-719 YRGGVR
+719 
-725 AFQTT
+725 
-730 SVSGRIWNDADY
+730 
-742 DGGMAAEEAGMEG
+742 
-755 LSMTLEQ
+755 
-762 YYWDGTTWLPTAQ
+762 
-775 QNYTATVNTDSNGD
+775 
-789 YHFENVPTFVE
+789 
-800 IGGERYL
+800 
-807 AGYRLKLDALPKDAD
+807 
-822 GKITY
+822 
-827 GITKAGGDSK
+827 
-837 FQRLENPYQSENLYL
+837 
-852 TAPDQYLILAA
+852 
-863 EAKTETDSTYRKHYN
+863 
-878 GSDYDIADAAA
+878 
-889 QTDWNGGL
+889 
-897 KQVEKAQIVGRV
+897 
-909 WDDANYNGLQDTGE
+909 
-923 GNISGVEITLEQYYR
+923 
-938 DANGNYQPTGIF
+938 
-950 QKDSDANGEYRFDN
+950 
-964 VDTFCNA
+964 
-971 NGETYLCY
+971 
-979 YQLKMTGEVP
+979 
-989 DNYTITWYR
+989 
-998 QGDDP
+998 
-1003 ARDSD
+1003 
-1008 LDAESRYLTKDTYFV
+1008 
-1023 CAAADTDST
+1023 
-1032 DYTVDGRDILRKE
+1032 
-1045 DVSGY
+1045 
-1050 DAGFKQLAVGDISG
+1050 
-1064 RIWIDHNYDGMQDEA
+1064 
-1079 DDAANTAEDKAAIE
+1079 
-1093 NVTVKAI
+1093 
-1100 QYYYDGSQWQPND
+1100 
-1113 TAYTASTSTDADGKY
+1113 
-1128 TLANLPTWVRINNMD
+1128 
-1143 FAAGYQLCLE
+1143 QLCE
-1153 NLRGNYLATQ
+1153 MPKGYAATKC
-1163 YRVGT
+1163 RIGE
-1168 DRTKDSDLRLDSTYL
+1168 DSTKDSDLFADTLHLYENADEVIILAEASSGNDFYDRNVGD
-1183 TSANEYIVPAA
+1183 
-1194 NAYDDANGNQNGASV
+1194 NAYD
-1209 REIPDSN
+1209 
-1216 GTMYAVDLA
+1216 
-1225 CGKNTGHYDAGLKQ
+1225 
-1239 QDKGVIRGTIWNDAN
+1239 
-1254 YDGLYNSNEV
+1254 
-1264 PVATSVRVILTREIY
+1264 
-1279 ENGNWIPD
+1279 
-1287 TAFGEVSEIVDHGEY
+1287 IV
-1302 QFTDL
+1302 
-1307 DVHVPADLSDDST
+1307 
-1320 SGNKDRIYGYQIRLD
+1320 K
-1335 LATVPDT
+1335 
-1342 YAVTKQYAESEQA
+1342 
-1355 LENSFLNPRD
+1355 
-1365 GSLLAKDESHIILA
+1365 AKDN
-1379 AKATDADREHTITI
+1379 TDYD
-1393 AGTTYAPANLAKSVA
+1393 
-1408 PHNGGLTAIETASIE
+1408 GGLTAIETASIE

>member
-1 MVWEDTN
+1 M
-8 YNGIQDDG
+8 
-16 EAAYHN
+16 
-22 SKNPAVVHLQQYF
+22 
-35 YRGGKWVLEN
+35 
-45 AAFRTHETKTD
+45 
-56 GTYTFSNLPTYVEKN
+56 
-71 GVRYL
+71 
-76 AGYQVLLK
+76 
-84 TMPKDYAATKY
+84 
-95 WNDADPSKVYSK
+95 
-107 LYVTDADGVE
+107 
-117 DSQRTG
+117 
-123 DLPVTVLQGNH
+123 
-134 EMLIPAREAKA
+134 
-145 GTQSNDAELYTD
+145 
-157 YNWAYVCGTNIKNID
+157 
-172 TPNTAQQKYYDLV
+172 
-185 TARDYEN
+185 
-192 LNAGLKK
+192 
-199 RNIAAVKGRIWED
+199 
-212 TDYNGI
+212 
-218 LNSGEK
+218 
-224 GKSGVSVTLEQY
+224 
-236 RYDAAVKQF
+236 
-245 VHMNN
+245 
-250 DIIVKTD
+250 
-257 AKGVYQFAKVPT
+257 
-269 HFVVDGTDQL
+269 
-279 AYYRIRAAVPA
+279 
-290 GYAVTRYRQAT
+290 
-301 DDTKTDSDWIA
+301 
-312 ETNYLTAPDNG
+312 
-323 DYFLT
+323 
-328 AQPAQGNAPYNL
+328 
-340 TDAVTNKEYDSIL
+340 
-353 NADVTDIYNGGL
+353 
-365 KAFETGKIQG
+365 
-375 VVWFDKN
+375 
-382 YSGLQET
+382 
-389 GETAMATQQ
+389 
-398 TVYLDQYYLDDTGS
+398 
-412 WKLHQTLSAKTA
+412 
-424 ANTGVYQF
+424 
-432 SKQPTFVTVDG
+432 
-443 KMYLAGYRLRLNAV
+443 
-457 PDGYA
+457 
-462 VTKYQVL
+462 
-469 DPTGS
+469 
-474 CINSDLL
+474 
-481 AASQDSNTDHT
+481 
-492 VDFNQPDE
+492 
-500 YILLAKKAVH
+500 
-510 GASESKESGFHEY
+510 
-523 YVRKYDNVDYDI
+523 
-535 VTARDSDGVYN
+535 
-546 GGLKSIQ
+546 
-553 TAAMDGRIWNDLN
+553 
-566 YDGTMDLSESGCGN
+566 
-580 LNLTLYQYYL
+580 
-590 DGTTWKKTA
+590 
-599 ATMTAVTNSNGLY
+599 
-612 HFEGIPTY
+612 
-620 AEVGGKRYLAGYQLH
+620 
-635 LDALPDGNAVTVLA
+635 
-649 NDNKLHWKN
+649 
-658 GELTLMGEQEY
+658 
-669 LIVAAEAQSFTG
+669 
-681 EHTGN
+681 
-686 TPQYN
+686 
-691 TYYDRTYSAVPNT
+691 
-704 DTIYDITESRDSKNE
+704 
-719 YRGGVR
+719 
-725 AFQTT
+725 
-730 SVSGRIWNDADY
+730 
-742 DGGMAAEEAGMEG
+742 
-755 LSMTLEQ
+755 
-762 YYWDGTTWLPTAQ
+762 
-775 QNYTATVNTDSNGD
+775 
-789 YHFENVPTFVE
+789 
-800 IGGERYL
+800 
-807 AGYRLKLDALPKDAD
+807 
-822 GKITY
+822 
-827 GITKAGGDSK
+827 
-837 FQRLENPYQSENLYL
+837 
-852 TAPDQYLILAA
+852 
-863 EAKTETDSTYRKHYN
+863 
-878 GSDYDIADAAA
+878 
-889 QTDWNGGL
+889 
-897 KQVEKAQIVGRV
+897 
-909 WDDANYNGLQDTGE
+909 
-923 GNISGVEITLEQYYR
+923 
-938 DANGNYQPTGIF
+938 
-950 QKDSDANGEYRFDN
+950 
-964 VDTFCNA
+964 
-971 NGETYLCY
+971 
-979 YQLKMTGEVP
+979 
-989 DNYTITWYR
+989 
-998 QGDDP
+998 
-1003 ARDSD
+1003 
-1008 LDAESRYLTKDTYFV
+1008 
-1023 CAAADTDST
+1023 
-1032 DYTVDGRDILRKE
+1032 
-1045 DVSGY
+1045 
-1050 DAGFKQLAVGDISG
+1050 
-1064 RIWIDHNYDGMQDEA
+1064 
-1079 DDAANTAEDKAAIE
+1079 
-1093 NVTVKAI
+1093 
-1100 QYYYDGSQWQPND
+1100 
-1113 TAYTASTSTDADGKY
+1113 
-1128 TLANLPTWVRINNMD
+1128 
-1143 FAAGYQLCLE
+1143 
-1153 NLRGNYLATQ
+1153 
-1163 YRVGT
+1163 
-1168 DRTKDSDLRLDSTYL
+1168 
-1183 TSANEYIVPAA
+1183 
-1194 NAYDDANGNQNGASV
+1194 
-1209 REIPDSN
+1209 
-1216 GTMYAVDLA
+1216 
-1225 CGKNTGHYDAGLKQ
+1225 
-1239 QDKGVIRGTIWNDAN
+1239 
-1254 YDGLYNSNEV
+1254 
-1264 PVATSVRVILTREIY
+1264 
-1279 ENGNWIPD
+1279 
-1287 TAFGEVSEIVDHGEY
+1287 
-1302 QFTDL
+1302 
-1307 DVHVPADLSDDST
+1307 
-1320 SGNKDRIYGYQIRLD
+1320 
-1335 LATVPDT
+1335 
-1342 YAVTKQYAESEQA
+1342 TKQYAKSEQA

-1441 GVATATV
+1441 GVATASV
-1448 KLTRSYYDSRNTTW
+1448 KLTRSYYDSRDTTW
-1462 KLDDSFVLVATGTLV
+1462 KLDDSFVLVATGTPV

-1801 AGTTSVESSTTET
+1801 AETTSVESSTTET

-1833 RTTASTSTTTSTT
+1833 RTTASTTKTSTT
-1846 TARTTAST
+1846 TTRTTAST

-1859 TTTRTTAKTQSS
+1859 TTVRTTASTTKTSTATTRTTAKTQSS

-1880 THTHTTATKQ
+1880 TRTHTTATKQ

-1993 VTLSSAGPTSMT
+1993 VTLSSAGPTSVT

-2072 TTQTTTVTATTV
+2072 TTQTTTVTETTV

>member
-1 MVWEDTN
+1 MER
-8 YNGIQDDG
+8 NG
-16 EAAYHN
+16 E
-22 SKNPAVVHLQQYF
+22 
-35 YRGGKWVLEN
+35 
-45 AAFRTHETKTD
+45 
-56 GTYTFSNLPTYVEKN
+56 
-71 GVRYL
+71 
-76 AGYQVLLK
+76 
-84 TMPKDYAATKY
+84 
-95 WNDADPSKVYSK
+95 
-107 LYVTDADGVE
+107 
-117 DSQRTG
+117 
-123 DLPVTVLQGNH
+123 
-134 EMLIPAREAKA
+134 
-145 GTQSNDAELYTD
+145 
-157 YNWAYVCGTNIKNID
+157 
-172 TPNTAQQKYYDLV
+172 
-185 TARDYEN
+185 
-192 LNAGLKK
+192 
-199 RNIAAVKGRIWED
+199 
-212 TDYNGI
+212 
-218 LNSGEK
+218 
-224 GKSGVSVTLEQY
+224 
-236 RYDAAVKQF
+236 
-245 VHMNN
+245 
-250 DIIVKTD
+250 
-257 AKGVYQFAKVPT
+257 
-269 HFVVDGTDQL
+269 
-279 AYYRIRAAVPA
+279 
-290 GYAVTRYRQAT
+290 
-301 DDTKTDSDWIA
+301 
-312 ETNYLTAPDNG
+312 
-323 DYFLT
+323 
-328 AQPAQGNAPYNL
+328 
-340 TDAVTNKEYDSIL
+340 
-353 NADVTDIYNGGL
+353 
-365 KAFETGKIQG
+365 
-375 VVWFDKN
+375 
-382 YSGLQET
+382 
-389 GETAMATQQ
+389 
-398 TVYLDQYYLDDTGS
+398 
-412 WKLHQTLSAKTA
+412 
-424 ANTGVYQF
+424 
-432 SKQPTFVTVDG
+432 
-443 KMYLAGYRLRLNAV
+443 
-457 PDGYA
+457 
-462 VTKYQVL
+462 
-469 DPTGS
+469 
-474 CINSDLL
+474 
-481 AASQDSNTDHT
+481 
-492 VDFNQPDE
+492 
-500 YILLAKKAVH
+500 
-510 GASESKESGFHEY
+510 
-523 YVRKYDNVDYDI
+523 
-535 VTARDSDGVYN
+535 
-546 GGLKSIQ
+546 
-553 TAAMDGRIWNDLN
+553 
-566 YDGTMDLSESGCGN
+566 
-580 LNLTLYQYYL
+580 
-590 DGTTWKKTA
+590 
-599 ATMTAVTNSNGLY
+599 
-612 HFEGIPTY
+612 
-620 AEVGGKRYLAGYQLH
+620 RYLAGYQL
-635 LDALPDGNAVTVLA
+635 
-649 NDNKLHWKN
+649 
-658 GELTLMGEQEY
+658 
-669 LIVAAEAQSFTG
+669 
-681 EHTGN
+681 
-686 TPQYN
+686 
-691 TYYDRTYSAVPNT
+691 
-704 DTIYDITESRDSKNE
+704 
-719 YRGGVR
+719 
-725 AFQTT
+725 
-730 SVSGRIWNDADY
+730 
-742 DGGMAAEEAGMEG
+742 
-755 LSMTLEQ
+755 
-762 YYWDGTTWLPTAQ
+762 
-775 QNYTATVNTDSNGD
+775 
-789 YHFENVPTFVE
+789 
-800 IGGERYL
+800 
-807 AGYRLKLDALPKDAD
+807 
-822 GKITY
+822 
-827 GITKAGGDSK
+827 
-837 FQRLENPYQSENLYL
+837 
-852 TAPDQYLILAA
+852 
-863 EAKTETDSTYRKHYN
+863 
-878 GSDYDIADAAA
+878 
-889 QTDWNGGL
+889 
-897 KQVEKAQIVGRV
+897 
-909 WDDANYNGLQDTGE
+909 
-923 GNISGVEITLEQYYR
+923 
-938 DANGNYQPTGIF
+938 
-950 QKDSDANGEYRFDN
+950 
-964 VDTFCNA
+964 
-971 NGETYLCY
+971 
-979 YQLKMTGEVP
+979 
-989 DNYTITWYR
+989 
-998 QGDDP
+998 
-1003 ARDSD
+1003 
-1008 LDAESRYLTKDTYFV
+1008 
-1023 CAAADTDST
+1023 
-1032 DYTVDGRDILRKE
+1032 
-1045 DVSGY
+1045 
-1050 DAGFKQLAVGDISG
+1050 
-1064 RIWIDHNYDGMQDEA
+1064 
-1079 DDAANTAEDKAAIE
+1079 
-1093 NVTVKAI
+1093 
-1100 QYYYDGSQWQPND
+1100 
-1113 TAYTASTSTDADGKY
+1113 
-1128 TLANLPTWVRINNMD
+1128 
-1143 FAAGYQLCLE
+1143 QLCE
-1153 NLRGNYLATQ
+1153 MPKGYAATKC
-1163 YRVGT
+1163 RIGE
-1168 DRTKDSDLRLDSTYL
+1168 DSTKDSDLFADTLHLYEDADEVIILAEASSGNDFYDRNVGD
-1183 TSANEYIVPAA
+1183 
-1194 NAYDDANGNQNGASV
+1194 NAYD
-1209 REIPDSN
+1209 
-1216 GTMYAVDLA
+1216 
-1225 CGKNTGHYDAGLKQ
+1225 
-1239 QDKGVIRGTIWNDAN
+1239 
-1254 YDGLYNSNEV
+1254 
-1264 PVATSVRVILTREIY
+1264 
-1279 ENGNWIPD
+1279 
-1287 TAFGEVSEIVDHGEY
+1287 IV
-1302 QFTDL
+1302 
-1307 DVHVPADLSDDST
+1307 
-1320 SGNKDRIYGYQIRLD
+1320 K
-1335 LATVPDT
+1335 
-1342 YAVTKQYAESEQA
+1342 
-1355 LENSFLNPRD
+1355 
-1365 GSLLAKDESHIILA
+1365 AKDN
-1379 AKATDADREHTITI
+1379 TDYD
-1393 AGTTYAPANLAKSVA
+1393 
-1408 PHNGGLTAIETASIE
+1408 GGLTAIETASIE

-1448 KLTRSYYDSRNTTW
+1448 KLTRSYYDIRDTTW
-1462 KLDDSFVLVATGTLV
+1462 KLDDSFVLVATGTPV

-1659 AKQVAYTNADGQY
+1659 AKQAAYTNADGQY

-1814 STATTQTT
+1814 STATVRTT

-1833 RTTASTSTTTSTT
+1833 TRTTASTKKTSTT

-1859 TTTRTTAKTQSS
+1859 TTTRTTASTTKTS
-1871 VVTTHTTAT
+1871 TTTARTTASTTKTSTAT
-1880 THTHTTATKQ
+1880 TRTTATKQ

-2016 QTTPKQTTVSQTNT
+2016 QTTSKQTVQTTVSQTNT

-2072 TTQTTTVTATTV
+2072 TTQTTTVTETTV

-2137 VSAQTSGTK
+2137 VSAQISGTK

>member
-1 MVWEDTN
+1 M
-8 YNGIQDDG
+8 
-16 EAAYHN
+16 
-22 SKNPAVVHLQQYF
+22 
-35 YRGGKWVLEN
+35 
-45 AAFRTHETKTD
+45 
-56 GTYTFSNLPTYVEKN
+56 
-71 GVRYL
+71 
-76 AGYQVLLK
+76 
-84 TMPKDYAATKY
+84 
-95 WNDADPSKVYSK
+95 
-107 LYVTDADGVE
+107 
-117 DSQRTG
+117 
-123 DLPVTVLQGNH
+123 
-134 EMLIPAREAKA
+134 
-145 GTQSNDAELYTD
+145 
-157 YNWAYVCGTNIKNID
+157 
-172 TPNTAQQKYYDLV
+172 
-185 TARDYEN
+185 
-192 LNAGLKK
+192 
-199 RNIAAVKGRIWED
+199 
-212 TDYNGI
+212 
-218 LNSGEK
+218 
-224 GKSGVSVTLEQY
+224 
-236 RYDAAVKQF
+236 
-245 VHMNN
+245 
-250 DIIVKTD
+250 
-257 AKGVYQFAKVPT
+257 
-269 HFVVDGTDQL
+269 
-279 AYYRIRAAVPA
+279 
-290 GYAVTRYRQAT
+290 
-301 DDTKTDSDWIA
+301 
-312 ETNYLTAPDNG
+312 
-323 DYFLT
+323 
-328 AQPAQGNAPYNL
+328 

-412 WKLHQTLSAKTA
+412 WKLHQTFSAKTA

-481 AASQDSNTDHT
+481 TASQETNADQT

-510 GASESKESGFHEY
+510 GASGSKESGFHEY

-566 YDGTMDLSESGCGN
+566 YDGTMDLSESGCSD
-580 LNLTLYQYYL
+580 LHLTLYQYYL

-863 EAKTETDSTYRKHYN
+863 EAKTETDLTYRKHYN

-998 QGDDP
+998 QGNDP

-1032 DYTVDGRDILRKE
+1032 DYAVDGRDILRKE

-1064 RIWIDHNYDGMQDEA
+1064 RIWIDYNYDGMQDEA

-1113 TAYTASTSTDADGKY
+1113 TAMQTANTH
-1128 TLANLPTWVRINNMD
+1128 WRICPP
-1143 FAAGYQLCLE
+1143 G
-1153 NLRGNYLATQ
+1153 
-1163 YRVGT
+1163 
-1168 DRTKDSDLRLDSTYL
+1168 
-1183 TSANEYIVPAA
+1183 
-1194 NAYDDANGNQNGASV
+1194 
-1209 REIPDSN
+1209 
-1216 GTMYAVDLA
+1216 
-1225 CGKNTGHYDAGLKQ
+1225 
-1239 QDKGVIRGTIWNDAN
+1239 
-1254 YDGLYNSNEV
+1254 
-1264 PVATSVRVILTREIY
+1264 
-1279 ENGNWIPD
+1279 
-1287 TAFGEVSEIVDHGEY
+1287 
-1302 QFTDL
+1302 
-1307 DVHVPADLSDDST
+1307 
-1320 SGNKDRIYGYQIRLD
+1320 
-1335 LATVPDT
+1335 
-1342 YAVTKQYAESEQA
+1342 
-1355 LENSFLNPRD
+1355 
-1365 GSLLAKDESHIILA
+1365 
-1379 AKATDADREHTITI
+1379 
-1393 AGTTYAPANLAKSVA
+1393 
-1408 PHNGGLTAIETASIE
+1408 
-1423 SYIWNDENYNGI
+1423 
-1435 QDENEV
+1435 
-1441 GVATATV
+1441 
-1448 KLTRSYYDSRNTTW
+1448 
-1462 KLDDSFVLVATGTLV
+1462 
-1477 ATATPVA
+1477 
-1484 TGTPVATATPVATGT
+1484 
-1499 PTATASGGHY
+1499 
-1509 RFDNLPTYIEK
+1509 
-1520 DGQRYLVGYQMQLCE
+1520 
-1535 MPEGY
+1535 
-1540 AATKYH
+1540 
-1546 AAADSDKDSDLIAGT
+1546 
-1561 LDLQEPDTFLI
+1561 
-1572 LAKAFSGNTPYCCQ
+1572 
-1586 VRGVDYDIVKAADV
+1586 
-1600 TGYDGGIVQKD
+1600 
-1611 SHVSISGIVWD
+1611 
-1622 DADRDHQISDGE
+1622 
-1634 SGIANVKIILRQ
+1634 
-1646 YYRRNGKWELLPE
+1646 
-1659 AKQVAYTNADGQY
+1659 
-1672 RFDDLPLSV
+1672 
-1681 TVDGVTYLAGY
+1681 
-1692 RLWID
+1692 
-1697 SIPAGYNAEEYADIS
+1697 
-1712 SGSVEI
+1712 
-1718 RAEERT
+1718 
-1724 LDGCMILGIPEEK
+1724 
-1737 GVTSGT
+1737 
-1743 CLEGFNIAKGEDMA
+1743 
-1757 FLNVFLNRD
+1757 
-1766 PEESTETTTATDL
+1766 
-1779 VTTTTETAV
+1779 
-1788 STESTTQTSTSAS
+1788 
-1801 AGTTSVESSTTET
+1801 
-1814 STATTQTT
+1814 
-1822 ASTTESSTATT
+1822 
-1833 RTTASTSTTTSTT
+1833 
-1846 TARTTAST
+1846 
-1854 TKTST
+1854 
-1859 TTTRTTAKTQSS
+1859 
-1871 VVTTHTTAT
+1871 
-1880 THTHTTATKQ
+1880 
-1890 TTSSVTTSKQTTH
+1890 
-1903 STSHTTTAKVTA
+1903 
-1915 SPATHTIA
+1915 
-1923 KTTTHT
+1923 
-1929 THTTSHRTTAGTTSI
+1929 
-1944 TTQRTSVTTSRTT
+1944 
-1957 GTTHTTATVT
+1957 
-1967 TTGSTSVTTSAIHR
+1967 
-1981 TTSSTTQ
+1981 
-1988 QTTAT
+1988 
-1993 VTLSSAGPTSMT
+1993 
-2005 TTTHT
+2005 
-2010 TSQTTT
+2010 
-2016 QTTPKQTTVSQTNT
+2016 
-2030 TSVAPTS
+2030 
-2037 RTTSATVSTTGTTST
+2037 
-2052 GTTDSSASTGTQTTH
+2052 
-2067 HSTHT
+2067 
-2072 TTQTTTVTATTV
+2072 
-2084 NSTCETSG
+2084 
-2092 ASTSIRQTTLRK
+2092 
-2104 NHVSGDTVTTTT
+2104 
-2116 TAANREHA
+2116 
-2124 AGHHTQTTTTAAD
+2124 
-2137 VSAQTSGTK
+2137 
-2146 RIPLP
+2146 
-2151 RQQNISGTP
+2151 
-2160 KTGDTTLHITILIAA
+2160 
-2175 CGFSLLLAILTKRRK
+2175 
-2190 K
+2190 

>member
-1 MVWEDTN
+1 
-8 YNGIQDDG
+8 
-16 EAAYHN
+16 
-22 SKNPAVVHLQQYF
+22 
-35 YRGGKWVLEN
+35 
-45 AAFRTHETKTD
+45 
-56 GTYTFSNLPTYVEKN
+56 
-71 GVRYL
+71 
-76 AGYQVLLK
+76 
-84 TMPKDYAATKY
+84 
-95 WNDADPSKVYSK
+95 
-107 LYVTDADGVE
+107 
-117 DSQRTG
+117 
-123 DLPVTVLQGNH
+123 
-134 EMLIPAREAKA
+134 
-145 GTQSNDAELYTD
+145 
-157 YNWAYVCGTNIKNID
+157 
-172 TPNTAQQKYYDLV
+172 
-185 TARDYEN
+185 
-192 LNAGLKK
+192 
-199 RNIAAVKGRIWED
+199 
-212 TDYNGI
+212 
-218 LNSGEK
+218 
-224 GKSGVSVTLEQY
+224 
-236 RYDAAVKQF
+236 
-245 VHMNN
+245 
-250 DIIVKTD
+250 
-257 AKGVYQFAKVPT
+257 
-269 HFVVDGTDQL
+269 
-279 AYYRIRAAVPA
+279 
-290 GYAVTRYRQAT
+290 
-301 DDTKTDSDWIA
+301 
-312 ETNYLTAPDNG
+312 
-323 DYFLT
+323 
-328 AQPAQGNAPYNL
+328 
-340 TDAVTNKEYDSIL
+340 
-353 NADVTDIYNGGL
+353 
-365 KAFETGKIQG
+365 
-375 VVWFDKN
+375 
-382 YSGLQET
+382 
-389 GETAMATQQ
+389 
-398 TVYLDQYYLDDTGS
+398 
-412 WKLHQTLSAKTA
+412 
-424 ANTGVYQF
+424 
-432 SKQPTFVTVDG
+432 
-443 KMYLAGYRLRLNAV
+443 MYLAGYRLRLNAV

-481 AASQDSNTDHT
+481 AASQETNADQT

-510 GASESKESGFHEY
+510 GAFGSKESGFHEY

-566 YDGTMDLSESGCGN
+566 YDGTMDFSESGCGN
-580 LNLTLYQYYL
+580 FNLTLYQYYL

-719 YRGGVR
+719 YHGGVR

-775 QNYTATVNTDSNGD
+775 QNYTATVNTDSNGN

-950 QKDSDANGEYRFDN
+950 QKNSDANGEYRFDN

-979 YQLKMTGEVP
+979 YQLKMTSEVP

-1023 CAAADTDST
+1023 CAATDTDST

-1079 DDAANTAEDKAAIE
+1079 DDAANTAEDKAAIA

-1100 QYYYDGSQWQPND
+1100 QYYYDGSQWQPNG

-1209 REIPDSN
+1209 REVPDSN

-1320 SGNKDRIYGYQIRLD
+1320 SGNKDCIYGYQIRLD

-1435 QDENEV
+1435 QD
-1441 GVATATV
+1441 
-1448 KLTRSYYDSRNTTW
+1448 
-1462 KLDDSFVLVATGTLV
+1462 
-1477 ATATPVA
+1477 
-1484 TGTPVATATPVATGT
+1484 
-1499 PTATASGGHY
+1499 
-1509 RFDNLPTYIEK
+1509 
-1520 DGQRYLVGYQMQLCE
+1520 
-1535 MPEGY
+1535 
-1540 AATKYH
+1540 
-1546 AAADSDKDSDLIAGT
+1546 
-1561 LDLQEPDTFLI
+1561 
-1572 LAKAFSGNTPYCCQ
+1572 
-1586 VRGVDYDIVKAADV
+1586 
-1600 TGYDGGIVQKD
+1600 
-1611 SHVSISGIVWD
+1611 
-1622 DADRDHQISDGE
+1622 
-1634 SGIANVKIILRQ
+1634 
-1646 YYRRNGKWELLPE
+1646 
-1659 AKQVAYTNADGQY
+1659 
-1672 RFDDLPLSV
+1672 
-1681 TVDGVTYLAGY
+1681 
-1692 RLWID
+1692 
-1697 SIPAGYNAEEYADIS
+1697 
-1712 SGSVEI
+1712 
-1718 RAEERT
+1718 
-1724 LDGCMILGIPEEK
+1724 
-1737 GVTSGT
+1737 
-1743 CLEGFNIAKGEDMA
+1743 
-1757 FLNVFLNRD
+1757 
-1766 PEESTETTTATDL
+1766 
-1779 VTTTTETAV
+1779 
-1788 STESTTQTSTSAS
+1788 
-1801 AGTTSVESSTTET
+1801 
-1814 STATTQTT
+1814 
-1822 ASTTESSTATT
+1822 
-1833 RTTASTSTTTSTT
+1833 
-1846 TARTTAST
+1846 
-1854 TKTST
+1854 
-1859 TTTRTTAKTQSS
+1859 
-1871 VVTTHTTAT
+1871 
-1880 THTHTTATKQ
+1880 
-1890 TTSSVTTSKQTTH
+1890 
-1903 STSHTTTAKVTA
+1903 
-1915 SPATHTIA
+1915 
-1923 KTTTHT
+1923 
-1929 THTTSHRTTAGTTSI
+1929 
-1944 TTQRTSVTTSRTT
+1944 
-1957 GTTHTTATVT
+1957 
-1967 TTGSTSVTTSAIHR
+1967 
-1981 TTSSTTQ
+1981 
-1988 QTTAT
+1988 
-1993 VTLSSAGPTSMT
+1993 
-2005 TTTHT
+2005 
-2010 TSQTTT
+2010 
-2016 QTTPKQTTVSQTNT
+2016 
-2030 TSVAPTS
+2030 
-2037 RTTSATVSTTGTTST
+2037 
-2052 GTTDSSASTGTQTTH
+2052 
-2067 HSTHT
+2067 
-2072 TTQTTTVTATTV
+2072 
-2084 NSTCETSG
+2084 
-2092 ASTSIRQTTLRK
+2092 
-2104 NHVSGDTVTTTT
+2104 
-2116 TAANREHA
+2116 
-2124 AGHHTQTTTTAAD
+2124 
-2137 VSAQTSGTK
+2137 
-2146 RIPLP
+2146 
-2151 RQQNISGTP
+2151 
-2160 KTGDTTLHITILIAA
+2160 
-2175 CGFSLLLAILTKRRK
+2175 
-2190 K
+2190 

>member
-1 MVWEDTN
+1 MGVATATVKLTRKYYDDSDKTWK
-8 YNGIQDDG
+8 QDDSFALVAEG
-16 EAAYHN
+16 APVATSTPVATRTPVATGTPVATATPVATGTPTASASGGY
-22 SKNPAVVHLQQYF
+22 
-35 YRGGKWVLEN
+35 YR
-45 AAFRTHETKTD
+45 FD
-56 GTYTFSNLPTYVEKN
+56 NLPTFVERN
-71 GVRYL
+71 G
-76 AGYQVLLK
+76 
-84 TMPKDYAATKY
+84 
-95 WNDADPSKVYSK
+95 
-107 LYVTDADGVE
+107 E
-117 DSQRTG
+117 
-123 DLPVTVLQGNH
+123 
-134 EMLIPAREAKA
+134 
-145 GTQSNDAELYTD
+145 
-157 YNWAYVCGTNIKNID
+157 
-172 TPNTAQQKYYDLV
+172 
-185 TARDYEN
+185 
-192 LNAGLKK
+192 
-199 RNIAAVKGRIWED
+199 
-212 TDYNGI
+212 
-218 LNSGEK
+218 
-224 GKSGVSVTLEQY
+224 
-236 RYDAAVKQF
+236 
-245 VHMNN
+245 
-250 DIIVKTD
+250 
-257 AKGVYQFAKVPT
+257 
-269 HFVVDGTDQL
+269 
-279 AYYRIRAAVPA
+279 
-290 GYAVTRYRQAT
+290 
-301 DDTKTDSDWIA
+301 
-312 ETNYLTAPDNG
+312 
-323 DYFLT
+323 
-328 AQPAQGNAPYNL
+328 
-340 TDAVTNKEYDSIL
+340 
-353 NADVTDIYNGGL
+353 
-365 KAFETGKIQG
+365 
-375 VVWFDKN
+375 
-382 YSGLQET
+382 
-389 GETAMATQQ
+389 
-398 TVYLDQYYLDDTGS
+398 
-412 WKLHQTLSAKTA
+412 
-424 ANTGVYQF
+424 
-432 SKQPTFVTVDG
+432 
-443 KMYLAGYRLRLNAV
+443 
-457 PDGYA
+457 
-462 VTKYQVL
+462 
-469 DPTGS
+469 
-474 CINSDLL
+474 
-481 AASQDSNTDHT
+481 
-492 VDFNQPDE
+492 
-500 YILLAKKAVH
+500 
-510 GASESKESGFHEY
+510 
-523 YVRKYDNVDYDI
+523 
-535 VTARDSDGVYN
+535 
-546 GGLKSIQ
+546 
-553 TAAMDGRIWNDLN
+553 
-566 YDGTMDLSESGCGN
+566 
-580 LNLTLYQYYL
+580 
-590 DGTTWKKTA
+590 
-599 ATMTAVTNSNGLY
+599 
-612 HFEGIPTY
+612 
-620 AEVGGKRYLAGYQLH
+620 RYLAGYQL
-635 LDALPDGNAVTVLA
+635 
-649 NDNKLHWKN
+649 
-658 GELTLMGEQEY
+658 
-669 LIVAAEAQSFTG
+669 
-681 EHTGN
+681 
-686 TPQYN
+686 
-691 TYYDRTYSAVPNT
+691 
-704 DTIYDITESRDSKNE
+704 
-719 YRGGVR
+719 
-725 AFQTT
+725 
-730 SVSGRIWNDADY
+730 
-742 DGGMAAEEAGMEG
+742 
-755 LSMTLEQ
+755 
-762 YYWDGTTWLPTAQ
+762 
-775 QNYTATVNTDSNGD
+775 
-789 YHFENVPTFVE
+789 
-800 IGGERYL
+800 
-807 AGYRLKLDALPKDAD
+807 
-822 GKITY
+822 
-827 GITKAGGDSK
+827 
-837 FQRLENPYQSENLYL
+837 
-852 TAPDQYLILAA
+852 
-863 EAKTETDSTYRKHYN
+863 
-878 GSDYDIADAAA
+878 
-889 QTDWNGGL
+889 
-897 KQVEKAQIVGRV
+897 
-909 WDDANYNGLQDTGE
+909 
-923 GNISGVEITLEQYYR
+923 
-938 DANGNYQPTGIF
+938 
-950 QKDSDANGEYRFDN
+950 
-964 VDTFCNA
+964 
-971 NGETYLCY
+971 
-979 YQLKMTGEVP
+979 
-989 DNYTITWYR
+989 
-998 QGDDP
+998 
-1003 ARDSD
+1003 
-1008 LDAESRYLTKDTYFV
+1008 
-1023 CAAADTDST
+1023 
-1032 DYTVDGRDILRKE
+1032 
-1045 DVSGY
+1045 
-1050 DAGFKQLAVGDISG
+1050 
-1064 RIWIDHNYDGMQDEA
+1064 
-1079 DDAANTAEDKAAIE
+1079 
-1093 NVTVKAI
+1093 
-1100 QYYYDGSQWQPND
+1100 
-1113 TAYTASTSTDADGKY
+1113 
-1128 TLANLPTWVRINNMD
+1128 
-1143 FAAGYQLCLE
+1143 QLCE
-1153 NLRGNYLATQ
+1153 MPKGYAATKC
-1163 YRVGT
+1163 RIGE
-1168 DRTKDSDLRLDSTYL
+1168 DSTKDSDLFADTLHLYEDADEVIILAEASSGNDFYDRNVGD
-1183 TSANEYIVPAA
+1183 
-1194 NAYDDANGNQNGASV
+1194 NAYD
-1209 REIPDSN
+1209 
-1216 GTMYAVDLA
+1216 
-1225 CGKNTGHYDAGLKQ
+1225 
-1239 QDKGVIRGTIWNDAN
+1239 
-1254 YDGLYNSNEV
+1254 
-1264 PVATSVRVILTREIY
+1264 
-1279 ENGNWIPD
+1279 
-1287 TAFGEVSEIVDHGEY
+1287 IV
-1302 QFTDL
+1302 
-1307 DVHVPADLSDDST
+1307 
-1320 SGNKDRIYGYQIRLD
+1320 K
-1335 LATVPDT
+1335 
-1342 YAVTKQYAESEQA
+1342 
-1355 LENSFLNPRD
+1355 
-1365 GSLLAKDESHIILA
+1365 AKDN
-1379 AKATDADREHTITI
+1379 TDYD
-1393 AGTTYAPANLAKSVA
+1393 
-1408 PHNGGLTAIETASIE
+1408 GGLTAIETASIE

-1448 KLTRSYYDSRNTTW
+1448 KLTRSYYDSRDTTW
-1462 KLDDSFVLVATGTLV
+1462 KLDDSFVLVATGTPV

-1814 STATTQTT
+1814 STSTVWTT

-1833 RTTASTSTTTSTT
+1833 RTTASTTKTSTTTTRTTASTTKTSTT

-1859 TTTRTTAKTQSS
+1859 ATTRTTAKTQSS

-1880 THTHTTATKQ
+1880 TRTHTTATKQ

-1929 THTTSHRTTAGTTSI
+1929 IHTTSHRTTAGTTSI

-1993 VTLSSAGPTSMT
+1993 VTLSSAGPTSVT

-2016 QTTPKQTTVSQTNT
+2016 QTTPKRTTVSQTNT

-2072 TTQTTTVTATTV
+2072 TTQTTTVTETTV

>member
-1 MVWEDTN
+1 MGVATATVKLTRKYYDDSDKTWK
-8 YNGIQDDG
+8 QDDSFALVAEG
-16 EAAYHN
+16 APVATSTPVATATPVATGTPTASASGGY
-22 SKNPAVVHLQQYF
+22 
-35 YRGGKWVLEN
+35 YR
-45 AAFRTHETKTD
+45 FD
-56 GTYTFSNLPTYVEKN
+56 NLPTFVERN
-71 GVRYL
+71 G
-76 AGYQVLLK
+76 
-84 TMPKDYAATKY
+84 
-95 WNDADPSKVYSK
+95 
-107 LYVTDADGVE
+107 E
-117 DSQRTG
+117 
-123 DLPVTVLQGNH
+123 
-134 EMLIPAREAKA
+134 
-145 GTQSNDAELYTD
+145 
-157 YNWAYVCGTNIKNID
+157 
-172 TPNTAQQKYYDLV
+172 
-185 TARDYEN
+185 
-192 LNAGLKK
+192 
-199 RNIAAVKGRIWED
+199 
-212 TDYNGI
+212 
-218 LNSGEK
+218 
-224 GKSGVSVTLEQY
+224 
-236 RYDAAVKQF
+236 
-245 VHMNN
+245 
-250 DIIVKTD
+250 
-257 AKGVYQFAKVPT
+257 
-269 HFVVDGTDQL
+269 
-279 AYYRIRAAVPA
+279 
-290 GYAVTRYRQAT
+290 
-301 DDTKTDSDWIA
+301 
-312 ETNYLTAPDNG
+312 
-323 DYFLT
+323 
-328 AQPAQGNAPYNL
+328 
-340 TDAVTNKEYDSIL
+340 
-353 NADVTDIYNGGL
+353 
-365 KAFETGKIQG
+365 
-375 VVWFDKN
+375 
-382 YSGLQET
+382 
-389 GETAMATQQ
+389 
-398 TVYLDQYYLDDTGS
+398 
-412 WKLHQTLSAKTA
+412 
-424 ANTGVYQF
+424 
-432 SKQPTFVTVDG
+432 
-443 KMYLAGYRLRLNAV
+443 
-457 PDGYA
+457 
-462 VTKYQVL
+462 
-469 DPTGS
+469 
-474 CINSDLL
+474 
-481 AASQDSNTDHT
+481 
-492 VDFNQPDE
+492 
-500 YILLAKKAVH
+500 
-510 GASESKESGFHEY
+510 
-523 YVRKYDNVDYDI
+523 
-535 VTARDSDGVYN
+535 
-546 GGLKSIQ
+546 
-553 TAAMDGRIWNDLN
+553 
-566 YDGTMDLSESGCGN
+566 
-580 LNLTLYQYYL
+580 
-590 DGTTWKKTA
+590 
-599 ATMTAVTNSNGLY
+599 
-612 HFEGIPTY
+612 
-620 AEVGGKRYLAGYQLH
+620 RYLAGYQL
-635 LDALPDGNAVTVLA
+635 
-649 NDNKLHWKN
+649 
-658 GELTLMGEQEY
+658 
-669 LIVAAEAQSFTG
+669 
-681 EHTGN
+681 
-686 TPQYN
+686 
-691 TYYDRTYSAVPNT
+691 
-704 DTIYDITESRDSKNE
+704 
-719 YRGGVR
+719 
-725 AFQTT
+725 
-730 SVSGRIWNDADY
+730 
-742 DGGMAAEEAGMEG
+742 
-755 LSMTLEQ
+755 
-762 YYWDGTTWLPTAQ
+762 
-775 QNYTATVNTDSNGD
+775 
-789 YHFENVPTFVE
+789 
-800 IGGERYL
+800 
-807 AGYRLKLDALPKDAD
+807 
-822 GKITY
+822 
-827 GITKAGGDSK
+827 
-837 FQRLENPYQSENLYL
+837 
-852 TAPDQYLILAA
+852 
-863 EAKTETDSTYRKHYN
+863 
-878 GSDYDIADAAA
+878 
-889 QTDWNGGL
+889 
-897 KQVEKAQIVGRV
+897 
-909 WDDANYNGLQDTGE
+909 
-923 GNISGVEITLEQYYR
+923 
-938 DANGNYQPTGIF
+938 
-950 QKDSDANGEYRFDN
+950 
-964 VDTFCNA
+964 
-971 NGETYLCY
+971 
-979 YQLKMTGEVP
+979 
-989 DNYTITWYR
+989 
-998 QGDDP
+998 
-1003 ARDSD
+1003 
-1008 LDAESRYLTKDTYFV
+1008 
-1023 CAAADTDST
+1023 
-1032 DYTVDGRDILRKE
+1032 
-1045 DVSGY
+1045 
-1050 DAGFKQLAVGDISG
+1050 
-1064 RIWIDHNYDGMQDEA
+1064 
-1079 DDAANTAEDKAAIE
+1079 
-1093 NVTVKAI
+1093 
-1100 QYYYDGSQWQPND
+1100 
-1113 TAYTASTSTDADGKY
+1113 
-1128 TLANLPTWVRINNMD
+1128 
-1143 FAAGYQLCLE
+1143 QLCE
-1153 NLRGNYLATQ
+1153 MPKGYAATKC
-1163 YRVGT
+1163 RIGE
-1168 DRTKDSDLRLDSTYL
+1168 DSTKDSDLFADTLHLYENADEVIILAEASSGNDFYDRNVGD
-1183 TSANEYIVPAA
+1183 
-1194 NAYDDANGNQNGASV
+1194 NAYD
-1209 REIPDSN
+1209 
-1216 GTMYAVDLA
+1216 
-1225 CGKNTGHYDAGLKQ
+1225 
-1239 QDKGVIRGTIWNDAN
+1239 
-1254 YDGLYNSNEV
+1254 
-1264 PVATSVRVILTREIY
+1264 
-1279 ENGNWIPD
+1279 
-1287 TAFGEVSEIVDHGEY
+1287 IV
-1302 QFTDL
+1302 
-1307 DVHVPADLSDDST
+1307 
-1320 SGNKDRIYGYQIRLD
+1320 K
-1335 LATVPDT
+1335 
-1342 YAVTKQYAESEQA
+1342 
-1355 LENSFLNPRD
+1355 
-1365 GSLLAKDESHIILA
+1365 AKDN
-1379 AKATDADREHTITI
+1379 TDYD
-1393 AGTTYAPANLAKSVA
+1393 
-1408 PHNGGLTAIETASIE
+1408 GGLTAIETASIE

>member
-1 MVWEDTN
+1 MER
-8 YNGIQDDG
+8 NG
-16 EAAYHN
+16 E
-22 SKNPAVVHLQQYF
+22 
-35 YRGGKWVLEN
+35 
-45 AAFRTHETKTD
+45 
-56 GTYTFSNLPTYVEKN
+56 
-71 GVRYL
+71 
-76 AGYQVLLK
+76 
-84 TMPKDYAATKY
+84 
-95 WNDADPSKVYSK
+95 
-107 LYVTDADGVE
+107 
-117 DSQRTG
+117 
-123 DLPVTVLQGNH
+123 
-134 EMLIPAREAKA
+134 
-145 GTQSNDAELYTD
+145 
-157 YNWAYVCGTNIKNID
+157 
-172 TPNTAQQKYYDLV
+172 
-185 TARDYEN
+185 
-192 LNAGLKK
+192 
-199 RNIAAVKGRIWED
+199 
-212 TDYNGI
+212 
-218 LNSGEK
+218 
-224 GKSGVSVTLEQY
+224 
-236 RYDAAVKQF
+236 
-245 VHMNN
+245 
-250 DIIVKTD
+250 
-257 AKGVYQFAKVPT
+257 
-269 HFVVDGTDQL
+269 
-279 AYYRIRAAVPA
+279 
-290 GYAVTRYRQAT
+290 
-301 DDTKTDSDWIA
+301 
-312 ETNYLTAPDNG
+312 
-323 DYFLT
+323 
-328 AQPAQGNAPYNL
+328 
-340 TDAVTNKEYDSIL
+340 
-353 NADVTDIYNGGL
+353 
-365 KAFETGKIQG
+365 
-375 VVWFDKN
+375 
-382 YSGLQET
+382 
-389 GETAMATQQ
+389 
-398 TVYLDQYYLDDTGS
+398 
-412 WKLHQTLSAKTA
+412 
-424 ANTGVYQF
+424 
-432 SKQPTFVTVDG
+432 
-443 KMYLAGYRLRLNAV
+443 
-457 PDGYA
+457 
-462 VTKYQVL
+462 
-469 DPTGS
+469 
-474 CINSDLL
+474 
-481 AASQDSNTDHT
+481 
-492 VDFNQPDE
+492 
-500 YILLAKKAVH
+500 
-510 GASESKESGFHEY
+510 
-523 YVRKYDNVDYDI
+523 
-535 VTARDSDGVYN
+535 
-546 GGLKSIQ
+546 
-553 TAAMDGRIWNDLN
+553 
-566 YDGTMDLSESGCGN
+566 
-580 LNLTLYQYYL
+580 
-590 DGTTWKKTA
+590 
-599 ATMTAVTNSNGLY
+599 
-612 HFEGIPTY
+612 
-620 AEVGGKRYLAGYQLH
+620 RYLAGYQLQ
-635 LDALPDGNAVTVLA
+635 LCEMPKGYAAT
-649 NDNKLHWKN
+649 KCRI
-658 GELTLMGEQEY
+658 GE
-669 LIVAAEAQSFTG
+669 
-681 EHTGN
+681 
-686 TPQYN
+686 
-691 TYYDRTYSAVPNT
+691 
-704 DTIYDITESRDSKNE
+704 
-719 YRGGVR
+719 
-725 AFQTT
+725 
-730 SVSGRIWNDADY
+730 
-742 DGGMAAEEAGMEG
+742 
-755 LSMTLEQ
+755 
-762 YYWDGTTWLPTAQ
+762 
-775 QNYTATVNTDSNGD
+775 
-789 YHFENVPTFVE
+789 
-800 IGGERYL
+800 
-807 AGYRLKLDALPKDAD
+807 
-822 GKITY
+822 
-827 GITKAGGDSK
+827 
-837 FQRLENPYQSENLYL
+837 
-852 TAPDQYLILAA
+852 
-863 EAKTETDSTYRKHYN
+863 
-878 GSDYDIADAAA
+878 
-889 QTDWNGGL
+889 
-897 KQVEKAQIVGRV
+897 
-909 WDDANYNGLQDTGE
+909 
-923 GNISGVEITLEQYYR
+923 
-938 DANGNYQPTGIF
+938 
-950 QKDSDANGEYRFDN
+950 
-964 VDTFCNA
+964 
-971 NGETYLCY
+971 
-979 YQLKMTGEVP
+979 
-989 DNYTITWYR
+989 
-998 QGDDP
+998 
-1003 ARDSD
+1003 
-1008 LDAESRYLTKDTYFV
+1008 
-1023 CAAADTDST
+1023 
-1032 DYTVDGRDILRKE
+1032 
-1045 DVSGY
+1045 
-1050 DAGFKQLAVGDISG
+1050 
-1064 RIWIDHNYDGMQDEA
+1064 
-1079 DDAANTAEDKAAIE
+1079 
-1093 NVTVKAI
+1093 
-1100 QYYYDGSQWQPND
+1100 D
-1113 TAYTASTSTDADGKY
+1113 TA
-1128 TLANLPTWVRINNMD
+1128 
-1143 FAAGYQLCLE
+1143 
-1153 NLRGNYLATQ
+1153 
-1163 YRVGT
+1163 
-1168 DRTKDSDLRLDSTYL
+1168 KDSDLFADTLHLYEDADEVIILAEASSGNDFYDRNVGD
-1183 TSANEYIVPAA
+1183 
-1194 NAYDDANGNQNGASV
+1194 NAYD
-1209 REIPDSN
+1209 
-1216 GTMYAVDLA
+1216 
-1225 CGKNTGHYDAGLKQ
+1225 
-1239 QDKGVIRGTIWNDAN
+1239 
-1254 YDGLYNSNEV
+1254 
-1264 PVATSVRVILTREIY
+1264 
-1279 ENGNWIPD
+1279 
-1287 TAFGEVSEIVDHGEY
+1287 IV
-1302 QFTDL
+1302 
-1307 DVHVPADLSDDST
+1307 
-1320 SGNKDRIYGYQIRLD
+1320 K
-1335 LATVPDT
+1335 
-1342 YAVTKQYAESEQA
+1342 
-1355 LENSFLNPRD
+1355 
-1365 GSLLAKDESHIILA
+1365 AKDN
-1379 AKATDADREHTITI
+1379 TDYD
-1393 AGTTYAPANLAKSVA
+1393 
-1408 PHNGGLTAIETASIE
+1408 GGLTAIETASIE

-1448 KLTRSYYDSRNTTW
+1448 KLTRSYYDSRDTTW
-1462 KLDDSFVLVATGTLV
+1462 KLDDSFVLVATGTPV

-1697 SIPAGYNAEEYADIS
+1697 PIPAGYNAEEYADIS

-1743 CLEGFNIAKGEDMA
+1743 CLEGFNTAKGEDMA
-1757 FLNVFLNRD
+1757 SLNVFLNRD

-1814 STATTQTT
+1814 STATVRTT

-1833 RTTASTSTTTSTT
+1833 TRTTASTTKTSTT
-1846 TARTTAST
+1846 TTRTTAST

-1993 VTLSSAGPTSMT
+1993 VTLSSAGPTSVT

-2016 QTTPKQTTVSQTNT
+2016 QTTPKRTTVSQTNT

-2072 TTQTTTVTATTV
+2072 TTQTTTVTETTV

>member
-1 MVWEDTN
+1 M
-8 YNGIQDDG
+8 IILA
-16 EAAYHN
+16 EASSGN
-22 SKNPAVVHLQQYF
+22 DF
-35 YRGGKWVLEN
+35 YDRNVGDN
-45 AAFRTHETKTD
+45 A
-56 GTYTFSNLPTYVEKN
+56 
-71 GVRYL
+71 
-76 AGYQVLLK
+76 
-84 TMPKDYAATKY
+84 
-95 WNDADPSKVYSK
+95 
-107 LYVTDADGVE
+107 
-117 DSQRTG
+117 
-123 DLPVTVLQGNH
+123 
-134 EMLIPAREAKA
+134 
-145 GTQSNDAELYTD
+145 
-157 YNWAYVCGTNIKNID
+157 
-172 TPNTAQQKYYDLV
+172 
-185 TARDYEN
+185 
-192 LNAGLKK
+192 
-199 RNIAAVKGRIWED
+199 
-212 TDYNGI
+212 
-218 LNSGEK
+218 
-224 GKSGVSVTLEQY
+224 
-236 RYDAAVKQF
+236 
-245 VHMNN
+245 
-250 DIIVKTD
+250 
-257 AKGVYQFAKVPT
+257 
-269 HFVVDGTDQL
+269 
-279 AYYRIRAAVPA
+279 
-290 GYAVTRYRQAT
+290 
-301 DDTKTDSDWIA
+301 
-312 ETNYLTAPDNG
+312 
-323 DYFLT
+323 
-328 AQPAQGNAPYNL
+328 
-340 TDAVTNKEYDSIL
+340 
-353 NADVTDIYNGGL
+353 
-365 KAFETGKIQG
+365 
-375 VVWFDKN
+375 
-382 YSGLQET
+382 
-389 GETAMATQQ
+389 
-398 TVYLDQYYLDDTGS
+398 
-412 WKLHQTLSAKTA
+412 
-424 ANTGVYQF
+424 
-432 SKQPTFVTVDG
+432 
-443 KMYLAGYRLRLNAV
+443 
-457 PDGYA
+457 
-462 VTKYQVL
+462 
-469 DPTGS
+469 
-474 CINSDLL
+474 
-481 AASQDSNTDHT
+481 
-492 VDFNQPDE
+492 
-500 YILLAKKAVH
+500 
-510 GASESKESGFHEY
+510 
-523 YVRKYDNVDYDI
+523 YDI
-535 VTARDSDGVYN
+535 VKAKD
-546 GGLKSIQ
+546 
-553 TAAMDGRIWNDLN
+553 
-566 YDGTMDLSESGCGN
+566 
-580 LNLTLYQYYL
+580 
-590 DGTTWKKTA
+590 
-599 ATMTAVTNSNGLY
+599 
-612 HFEGIPTY
+612 
-620 AEVGGKRYLAGYQLH
+620 
-635 LDALPDGNAVTVLA
+635 
-649 NDNKLHWKN
+649 
-658 GELTLMGEQEY
+658 
-669 LIVAAEAQSFTG
+669 
-681 EHTGN
+681 
-686 TPQYN
+686 
-691 TYYDRTYSAVPNT
+691 NT
-704 DTIYDITESRDSKNE
+704 DYD
-719 YRGGVR
+719 
-725 AFQTT
+725 
-730 SVSGRIWNDADY
+730 
-742 DGGMAAEEAGMEG
+742 
-755 LSMTLEQ
+755 
-762 YYWDGTTWLPTAQ
+762 
-775 QNYTATVNTDSNGD
+775 
-789 YHFENVPTFVE
+789 
-800 IGGERYL
+800 
-807 AGYRLKLDALPKDAD
+807 
-822 GKITY
+822 
-827 GITKAGGDSK
+827 
-837 FQRLENPYQSENLYL
+837 
-852 TAPDQYLILAA
+852 
-863 EAKTETDSTYRKHYN
+863 
-878 GSDYDIADAAA
+878 
-889 QTDWNGGL
+889 
-897 KQVEKAQIVGRV
+897 
-909 WDDANYNGLQDTGE
+909 
-923 GNISGVEITLEQYYR
+923 
-938 DANGNYQPTGIF
+938 
-950 QKDSDANGEYRFDN
+950 
-964 VDTFCNA
+964 
-971 NGETYLCY
+971 
-979 YQLKMTGEVP
+979 
-989 DNYTITWYR
+989 
-998 QGDDP
+998 
-1003 ARDSD
+1003 
-1008 LDAESRYLTKDTYFV
+1008 
-1023 CAAADTDST
+1023 
-1032 DYTVDGRDILRKE
+1032 
-1045 DVSGY
+1045 
-1050 DAGFKQLAVGDISG
+1050 
-1064 RIWIDHNYDGMQDEA
+1064 
-1079 DDAANTAEDKAAIE
+1079 
-1093 NVTVKAI
+1093 
-1100 QYYYDGSQWQPND
+1100 
-1113 TAYTASTSTDADGKY
+1113 
-1128 TLANLPTWVRINNMD
+1128 
-1143 FAAGYQLCLE
+1143 
-1153 NLRGNYLATQ
+1153 
-1163 YRVGT
+1163 
-1168 DRTKDSDLRLDSTYL
+1168 
-1183 TSANEYIVPAA
+1183 
-1194 NAYDDANGNQNGASV
+1194 
-1209 REIPDSN
+1209 
-1216 GTMYAVDLA
+1216 
-1225 CGKNTGHYDAGLKQ
+1225 
-1239 QDKGVIRGTIWNDAN
+1239 
-1254 YDGLYNSNEV
+1254 
-1264 PVATSVRVILTREIY
+1264 
-1279 ENGNWIPD
+1279 
-1287 TAFGEVSEIVDHGEY
+1287 
-1302 QFTDL
+1302 
-1307 DVHVPADLSDDST
+1307 
-1320 SGNKDRIYGYQIRLD
+1320 
-1335 LATVPDT
+1335 
-1342 YAVTKQYAESEQA
+1342 
-1355 LENSFLNPRD
+1355 
-1365 GSLLAKDESHIILA
+1365 
-1379 AKATDADREHTITI
+1379 
-1393 AGTTYAPANLAKSVA
+1393 
-1408 PHNGGLTAIETASIE
+1408 GGLTAIETASIE

-1448 KLTRSYYDSRNTTW
+1448 KLTRSYYDSRDTTW
-1462 KLDDSFVLVATGTLV
+1462 KLDDSFVLVATGTPV

-1672 RFDDLPLSV
+1672 RFNDLPLSV

-1697 SIPAGYNAEEYADIS
+1697 PIPAGYNAEEYADVS

-1757 FLNVFLNRD
+1757 SLNVFLNRD

-1814 STATTQTT
+1814 STATVRTT

-1833 RTTASTSTTTSTT
+1833 RTTASTSTTTSTTKTSTTTTRTTASTSTTKTSTT

-1871 VVTTHTTAT
+1871 VVTTHTAAT
-1880 THTHTTATKQ
+1880 TRTHTTATKQ

-1993 VTLSSAGPTSMT
+1993 VTLSSAGPTSVT

-2072 TTQTTTVTATTV
+2072 TTQTTTVTETTV